1 MKCPNCGNDLIPG
14 ALFCASCGNKIP
26 EELLHAAAPQNAS
39 KSVAETVEPS
49 APEQPAAPVEETPV
63 ESKPETTSVADES
76 ENTQKAATAAAGE
89 AGNTAQ
95 PAQPQMQTAA
105 SQIPMGTPVVP
116 EMETDKK
123 KKTRTR
129 LIGVAAVAVVVA
141 AVGFGG
147 FKVWNAMNPQL
158 DKQMI
163 YAKDGRLYFTPNVS
177 KENDPVE
184 IYNAHDNSAEF
195 ELKYTKN
202 QKYAFF
208 RTFTLGSEGYKS
220 RLYRVNT
227 QKLTSNESKNDKYIE
242 EIDSD
247 VTDFSVLGSDRIL
260 YYRASNSGRELN
272 FYDGKDTKEI
282 DSHVRAQRH
291 SGNVVYYLR
300 YDGDDDNDEL
310 CYYNLKTGKHGD
322 MDECNKIAD
331 CNENEILYSV
341 SDGDA
346 YDICK
351 AKPGSEGTKIVSDVA
366 SDWTGNLDAGV
377 ISYTKEIT
385 ESKSYYDF
393 VNDPYAAEDANA
405 TEPQMDDYLTEMD
418 PEDVLDSY
426 DYNDYL
432 DDRSYFY
439 DNDTSMISITINDTS
454 YYSCYSNPDVYYN
467 YVNDD
472 FYLYDADAYSE
483 ANDDYSAA
491 CDRDDLRD
499 ELKDLTFDRTS
510 YDLYLYTSKGG
521 EKKIAESI
529 LPIDSDPV
537 NQIFLY
543 HKAQDLGDEKV
554 CSIDDLIDDLYEAY
568 DVEYDVENYIYD
580 LDNDSSVY
588 VNINGKE
595 QDMKMTYASMDCSE
609 DGKTVM
615 IVDRSDEDSNE
626 LIAYKKKGD
635 SLEKIGTV
643 EKDYQVGSWYGND
656 YYYFDD
662 NNDFYIYSNGKSK
675 KIAKDVTIAELEGDG
690 TFMVSD
696 FDPSSESSDLK
707 VLKGDEQIGKIR
719 DVGYYNHNIDATY
732 VDKNCIV
739 YRTNDGDLNVYDGE
753 DSRKIDRDVSS
764 YRMGDDSDKATFR
777 NGWF

>member
-39 KSVAETVEPS
+39 KSVAETVEQS
-49 APEQPAAPVEETPV
+49 APEQPAVPVGETPV
-63 ESKPETTSVADES
+63 ESKPETVPVADEN
-76 ENTQKAATAAAGE
+76 ENTENVVTATAGE

-95 PAQPQMQTAA
+95 TAQTAA
-105 SQIPMGTPVVP
+105 SQIPMGALVVP

-177 KENDPVE
+177 KEKDPVE
-184 IYNAHDNSAEF
+184 IYNAHDNETSF
-195 ELKYTKN
+195 EIKYTKN

-208 RTFTLGSEGYKS
+208 LTDSEDEQ

-247 VTDFSVLGSDRIL
+247 VTDFSVLGSGRIL
-260 YYRASNSGRELN
+260 YYRDSNSGRELN

-282 DSHVRAQRH
+282 DSKVCAQYH
-291 SGNVVYYLR
+291 SGNVVYYLI
-300 YDGDDDNDEL
+300 DEGDDYNYEL
-310 CYYNLKTGKHGD
+310 YYYNLKTGKHGD
-322 MDECNKIAD
+322 IDECNTVAD
-331 CNENEILYSV
+331 YNENEILYSV
-341 SDGDA
+341 SDGDTC
-346 YDICK
+346 DICK

-366 SDWTGNLDAGV
+366 IDWTGNLDAGV
-377 ISYTKEIT
+377 ISYKREIK

-405 TEPQMDDYLTEMD
+405 TEPQMDDYLTEVD

-439 DNDTSMISITINDTS
+439 SNDTSMYSITINDTS
-454 YYSCYSNPDVYYN
+454 YYSCYSNSNVYYN
-467 YVNDD
+467 YDNDD
-472 FYLYDADAYSE
+472 FYLYDEDAYSE
-483 ANDDYSAA
+483 AYDDYYAA
-491 CDRDDLRD
+491 GNRDDLRD
-499 ELKDLTFDRTS
+499 ALKDLTFDSTS

-543 HKAQDLGDEKV
+543 QKAQDLGDEKV
-554 CSIDDLIDDLYEAY
+554 CSIDDLYDAS
-568 DVEYDVENYIYD
+568 DVEDYIYD
-580 LDNDSSVY
+580 SDNDSSVY

-595 QDMKMTYASMDCSE
+595 QDMKMTSVSMNCSE

-615 IVDRSDEDSNE
+615 IVDQSDEDSNE

-643 EKDYQVGSWYGND
+643 EQDYTTGSWYGND

-662 NNDFYIYSNGKSK
+662 NHDFYIYSNGKSK
-675 KIAKDVTIAELEGDG
+675 KIAKDVAIAELEGDG
-690 TFMVSD
+690 NFMV
-696 FDPSSESSDLK
+696 FDVDSSYESSDLK

-719 DVGYYNHNIDATY
+719 DVGYYGATY

-739 YRTNDGDLNVYDGE
+739 YITNDGDLNVYDGE

-764 YRMGDDSDKATFR
+764 YWMGDDNDKATFS
-777 NGWF
+777 GWY

>member
-26 EELLHAAAPQNAS
+26 EELLNAAAP
-39 KSVAETVEPS
+39 VG
-49 APEQPAAPVEETPV
+49 ETPV
-63 ESKPETTSVADES
+63 ESKPETVPVADEN
-76 ENTQKAATAAAGE
+76 ENIENVVTATAGE

-95 PAQPQMQTAA
+95 TAQTAA
-105 SQIPMGTPVVP
+105 SQIPMGALVVP

-129 LIGVAAVAVVVA
+129 LIGVAVVAVVVA

-177 KENDPVE
+177 KEKDPVE
-184 IYNAHDNSAEF
+184 IYNAHDNETSYEI
-195 ELKYTKN
+195 KYTKN

-208 RTFTLGSEGYKS
+208 LTDSEDEQ

-242 EIDSD
+242 EIDSG

-260 YYRASNSGRELN
+260 YYRDSNSGRELN

-282 DSHVRAQRH
+282 DSKVKAQCH

-300 YDGDDDNDEL
+300 DEGDDYNYEL
-310 CYYNLKTGKHGD
+310 YYYNLKTGKHGD
-322 MDECNKIAD
+322 IDECIEVAD
-331 CNENEILYSV
+331 YNENEILYSV
-341 SDGDA
+341 SDGDTC
-346 YDICK
+346 DIYK

-377 ISYTKEIT
+377 ISYKREIK

-405 TEPQMDDYLTEMD
+405 TEPQMDDYLTEVD

-426 DYNDYL
+426 AYNDYL

-439 DNDTSMISITINDTS
+439 SNDTSMDSITINDTS
-454 YYSCYSNPDVYYN
+454 YYSCYSNSNVYYN
-467 YVNDD
+467 YDNDD
-472 FYLYDADAYSE
+472 FYLYDEDAYSE
-483 ANDDYSAA
+483 AYDDYYAVGN
-491 CDRDDLRD
+491 RDDLRD
-499 ELKDLTFDRTS
+499 ALKDLTFDSTS

-543 HKAQDLGDEKV
+543 RKAQDLGDEKV
-554 CSIDDLIDDLYEAY
+554 CSIDDLY
-568 DVEYDVENYIYD
+568 DASDVENYIYNS
-580 LDNDSSVY
+580 DNDSSVY

-595 QDMKMTYASMDCSE
+595 QDMKMTSVSMNCSE

-615 IVDRSDEDSNE
+615 VVDQSDEDSNE
-626 LIAYKKKGD
+626 LIAYKKKGG

-643 EKDYQVGSWYGND
+643 EKDYTTGSWYGND

-662 NNDFYIYSNGKSK
+662 NHDFYIYSNGKSK
-675 KIAKDVTIAELEGDG
+675 KIAKDVKVAELEDDG
-690 TFMVSD
+690 NFMV
-696 FDPSSESSDLK
+696 FDVDSSYESSDLK

-719 DVGYYNHNIDATY
+719 DVGYYGATY

-739 YRTNDGDLNVYDGE
+739 YITNDGDLNVYDGE
-753 DSRKIDRDVSS
+753 DSRKIDRDV
-764 YRMGDDSDKATFR
+764 YRYWMGDDRDKATFS
-777 NGWF
+777 GWY

>member
-39 KSVAETVEPS
+39 ESVAETVEPS
-49 APEQPAAPVEETPV
+49 APEQPAA
-63 ESKPETTSVADES
+63 
-76 ENTQKAATAAAGE
+76 
-89 AGNTAQ
+89 
-95 PAQPQMQTAA
+95 
-105 SQIPMGTPVVP
+105 SQIPMGALVVP

-247 VTDFSVLGSDRIL
+247 VTDFSVLGSGRIL
-260 YYRASNSGRELN
+260 YYRDSNSGRELN

-393 VNDPYAAEDANA
+393 VNDPYAAEDAYA
-405 TEPQMDDYLTEMD
+405 E
-418 PEDVLDSY
+418 
-426 DYNDYL
+426 
-432 DDRSYFY
+432 
-439 DNDTSMISITINDTS
+439 
-454 YYSCYSNPDVYYN
+454 
-467 YVNDD
+467 
-472 FYLYDADAYSE
+472 AY
-483 ANDDYSAA
+483 DDYSAA

-499 ELKDLTFDRTS
+499 ALKDLTFDRAS

-529 LPIDSDPV
+529 LPVDSDPV

-543 HKAQDLGDEKV
+543 QKAQDMEDEKI
-554 CSIDDLIDDLYEAY
+554 CSIDDLHDAS
-568 DVEYDVENYIYD
+568 DVEMLEDYIY
-580 LDNDSSVY
+580 DSSVY

-595 QDMKMTYASMDCSE
+595 QDMKMTSVRMECSE

-615 IVDRSDEDSNE
+615 IVDRSDAGSDD

-643 EKDYQVGSWYGND
+643 EKDYRTGSWYGND
-656 YYYFDD
+656 YYYLDD
-662 NNDFYIYSNGKSK
+662 NHDFYIYSNGKSK
-675 KIAKDVTIAELEGDG
+675 KIAKDVYAAGLEDDG
-690 TFMVSD
+690 TVMVFD
-696 FDPSSESSDLK
+696 FDSESSELK
-707 VLKGDEQIGKIR
+707 VLKGDEQIGKFR
-719 DVGYYNHNIDATY
+719 DVRHYRDDLYRDHRSRDYHIAATY

-739 YRTNDGDLNVYDGE
+739 YLTRDGDLNVYDGE
-753 DSRKIDRDVSS
+753 DSRKIDRDV
-764 YRMGDDSDKATFR
+764 YRYWMCDDSDKAR
-777 NGWF
+777 SIGWF

>member
-26 EELLHAAAPQNAS
+26 EELLHAAAP
-39 KSVAETVEPS
+39 VG
-49 APEQPAAPVEETPV
+49 ETPV
-63 ESKPETTSVADES
+63 ESKPETAPVADEN
-76 ENTQKAATAAAGE
+76 ENTENVVTATAGE

-95 PAQPQMQTAA
+95 TAQTAA
-105 SQIPMGTPVVP
+105 SQIPMGALVVP

-123 KKTRTR
+123 KKMRTR

-177 KENDPVE
+177 KEKDPVE
-184 IYNAHDNSAEF
+184 IYNAHDNETSF
-195 ELKYTKN
+195 EIKYTKN
-202 QKYAFF
+202 QKYAIFL
-208 RTFTLGSEGYKS
+208 TDSEDEQ

-247 VTDFSVLGSDRIL
+247 VTDFSVLGSGRIL
-260 YYRASNSGRELN
+260 YYRDSNSGRELN

-282 DSHVRAQRH
+282 DSKVCAQYH
-291 SGNVVYYLR
+291 SGNVVYYLI
-300 YDGDDDNDEL
+300 DEGDDDNYEL
-310 CYYNLKTGKHGD
+310 YYYNLKTGKHGD
-322 MDECNKIAD
+322 IDECNTVAD
-331 CNENEILYSV
+331 NNENEILYSV
-341 SDGDA
+341 SDGDTC
-346 YDICK
+346 DICK

-366 SDWTGNLDAGV
+366 SSWTGNLDAGV

-405 TEPQMDDYLTEMD
+405 TEPQMDDYLTEVD

-439 DNDTSMISITINDTS
+439 SNDTSMYSITINDTS
-454 YYSCYSNPDVYYN
+454 YYSCYSNSNVYYN
-467 YVNDD
+467 YDNDD
-472 FYLYDADAYSE
+472 FYLYDEDAYSE
-483 ANDDYSAA
+483 AYDDYYAA
-491 CDRDDLRD
+491 GNRDDLRD
-499 ELKDLTFDRTS
+499 ALKDLTFDSTS

-543 HKAQDLGDEKV
+543 QKAQDLGDEKV
-554 CSIDDLIDDLYEAY
+554 CSIDDLYDAS
-568 DVEYDVENYIYD
+568 DVEDYIYD
-580 LDNDSSVY
+580 SDNDSSVY

-595 QDMKMTYASMDCSE
+595 QDMKMTSVSMNCSE

-615 IVDRSDEDSNE
+615 IVDQSDEDSNE

-643 EKDYQVGSWYGND
+643 EQDYTTGSWYGND

-662 NNDFYIYSNGKSK
+662 NHDFYIYSNGKSK
-675 KIAKDVTIAELEGDG
+675 KIAKDVAIAELEGDG
-690 TFMVSD
+690 NFMV
-696 FDPSSESSDLK
+696 FDVDSSYESSDLK

-719 DVGYYNHNIDATY
+719 DVGYYGATY

-739 YRTNDGDLNVYDGE
+739 YITNDGDLNVYDGE

-764 YRMGDDSDKATFR
+764 YWMGDDNDKATFS
-777 NGWF
+777 GWY

>member
-26 EELLHAAAPQNAS
+26 EELLNAAAP
-39 KSVAETVEPS
+39 VG
-49 APEQPAAPVEETPV
+49 ETPV
-63 ESKPETTSVADES
+63 ESKPETVPVADEN
-76 ENTQKAATAAAGE
+76 ENTENVVTATAGE
-89 AGNTAQ
+89 TGNTAQ
-95 PAQPQMQTAA
+95 TAQTAA
-105 SQIPMGTPVVP
+105 SQIPMGALVVP

-177 KENDPVE
+177 KEKDPVE
-184 IYNAHDNSAEF
+184 IYNAHDNETSYEI
-195 ELKYTKN
+195 KYTKN

-208 RTFTLGSEGYKS
+208 LTDSEDEQ

-242 EIDSD
+242 EIDSG

-260 YYRASNSGRELN
+260 YYRDSNSGRELN

-282 DSHVRAQRH
+282 DSKVKAQCH

-300 YDGDDDNDEL
+300 DEGDDYNYEL
-310 CYYNLKTGKHGD
+310 YYYNLKTGKHGD
-322 MDECNKIAD
+322 IDECIEVAD
-331 CNENEILYSV
+331 YNENEILYSV
-341 SDGDA
+341 SNGDTC
-346 YDICK
+346 DIYK

-377 ISYTKEIT
+377 ISYKREIK

-405 TEPQMDDYLTEMD
+405 TEPQMDDYLTEVD

-426 DYNDYL
+426 AYNNYL

-439 DNDTSMISITINDTS
+439 SNDTSMDSITINDTS
-454 YYSCYSNPDVYYN
+454 YYSCYSNSNVYYN
-467 YVNDD
+467 YDNDD
-472 FYLYDADAYSE
+472 FYLYDEDAYSE
-483 ANDDYSAA
+483 AYDDYYAA
-491 CDRDDLRD
+491 GNRDDLRD
-499 ELKDLTFDRTS
+499 ALKDLTFDSTS

-543 HKAQDLGDEKV
+543 RKAQDLGDEKV
-554 CSIDDLIDDLYEAY
+554 CSIDDLY
-568 DVEYDVENYIYD
+568 DANDVENYIYNS
-580 LDNDSSVY
+580 DNDSSVY

-595 QDMKMTYASMDCSE
+595 QDMKMTSVSMNCSE

-615 IVDRSDEDSNE
+615 VVDQSDEDSNE

-643 EKDYQVGSWYGND
+643 EKDYTTGSWYGND

-662 NNDFYIYSNGKSK
+662 NHDFYIYSNGKSK
-675 KIAKDVTIAELEGDG
+675 KIAKDVKVAELEDDG
-690 TFMVSD
+690 NFMV
-696 FDPSSESSDLK
+696 FDVDSSYESSDLK

-719 DVGYYNHNIDATY
+719 DVGYYGATY

-739 YRTNDGDLNVYDGE
+739 YITNDGDLNVYDGE
-753 DSRKIDRDVSS
+753 DSRKIDRDV
-764 YRMGDDSDKATFR
+764 YRYWMGDDRDKATFS
-777 NGWF
+777 GWY

>member
-39 KSVAETVEPS
+39 KSVAETVEQS
-49 APEQPAAPVEETPV
+49 APEQPAAPVGETPV
-63 ESKPETTSVADES
+63 ESKPETTPVADEN
-76 ENTQKAATAAAGE
+76 ENTENVVTATAGE

-95 PAQPQMQTAA
+95 TAQTAA
-105 SQIPMGTPVVP
+105 SQIPMGALVVP

-123 KKTRTR
+123 KKMRTR

-163 YAKDGRLYFTPNVS
+163 YAKNGRLYFTPNVS

-184 IYNAHDNSAEF
+184 IYNAHDNATLF
-195 ELKYTKN
+195 EIKYTKN

-208 RTFTLGSEGYKS
+208 RTSSISSEADKP

-247 VTDFSVLGSDRIL
+247 VRDFSVLGNGRIL
-260 YYRASNSGRELN
+260 YYRYSKGELN

-282 DSHVRAQRH
+282 DSEVKAQRH

-300 YDGDDDNDEL
+300 YEGDDDNYEL
-310 CYYNLKTGKHGD
+310 YYYNLKTGKHGD

-341 SDGDA
+341 RDGDTC
-346 YDICK
+346 DIYK

-366 SDWTGNLDAGV
+366 RGWTGNLDAGV
-377 ISYTKEIT
+377 ISYKREIK

-405 TEPQMDDYLTEMD
+405 TEPQMDDYFIEVD
-418 PEDVLDSY
+418 PEDVLSSY
-426 DYNDYL
+426 EYNDYL
-432 DDRSYFY
+432 DDRDDFY
-439 DNDTSMISITINDTS
+439 NDDTSMDSITINDTS
-454 YYSCYSNPDVYYN
+454 YYSCYSNSNVYYN
-467 YVNDD
+467 YDNDD
-472 FYLYDADAYSE
+472 FYLYDEDAYSE
-483 ANDDYSAA
+483 AYDDYYAA

-499 ELKDLTFDRTS
+499 ALKDLTFDNTS

-529 LPIDSDPV
+529 LPVDSDPV

-543 HKAQDLGDEKV
+543 QKAQDLGDEKV
-554 CSIDDLIDDLYEAY
+554 CSIDDLHDVS
-568 DVEYDVENYIYD
+568 DVEDYIYD
-580 LDNDSSVY
+580 SDNDSSVY

-595 QDMKMTYASMDCSE
+595 QDMKMTYASMDCSK

-615 IVDRSDEDSNE
+615 IVDRSGAGSDD

-643 EKDYQVGSWYGND
+643 EKDYIDGYWYGND
-656 YYYFDD
+656 YYYFD
-662 NNDFYIYSNGKSK
+662 NNCNFYIYSNGKSK
-675 KIAKDVTIAELEGDG
+675 KIAKDVATAELEDDG
-690 TFMVSD
+690 TFMVYD
-696 FDPSSESSDLK
+696 GSSELK
-707 VLKGDEQIGKIR
+707 VLKGDEQIGKFR
-719 DVGYYNHNIDATY
+719 DVHYGGSSGHSHIAATY

-739 YRTNDGDLNVYDGE
+739 YATEDADLNVYDGE
-753 DSRKIDRDVSS
+753 ESRKIDRGISF
-764 YRMGDDSDKATFR
+764 YWMRDDSYKATFFR
-777 NGWF
+777 

>member
-14 ALFCASCGNKIP
+14 ALVCASCGNKIP
-26 EELLHAAAPQNAS
+26 EELLNAAAP
-39 KSVAETVEPS
+39 VG
-49 APEQPAAPVEETPV
+49 ETPV
-63 ESKPETTSVADES
+63 ESKPETVPVADEN
-76 ENTQKAATAAAGE
+76 ENTENVVTATAGE

-95 PAQPQMQTAA
+95 TAQTAA
-105 SQIPMGTPVVP
+105 SQIPMGALVVP

-177 KENDPVE
+177 KEKDPVE
-184 IYNAHDNSAEF
+184 IYNAHDNETSYEI
-195 ELKYTKN
+195 KYTKN

-208 RTFTLGSEGYKS
+208 LTDSEDEQ

-242 EIDSD
+242 EIDSG
-247 VTDFSVLGSDRIL
+247 VTEFSVLGSDRIL
-260 YYRASNSGRELN
+260 YYRYSNSGRELN

-282 DSHVRAQRH
+282 DSEVKAQYH

-300 YDGDDDNDEL
+300 DEGDDYNYEL
-310 CYYNLKTGKHGD
+310 YYYNLKTGKHGD
-322 MDECNKIAD
+322 IDECIEVAD
-331 CNENEILYSV
+331 YNENEILYSV
-341 SDGDA
+341 SDGDTC
-346 YDICK
+346 DIYK

-377 ISYTKEIT
+377 ISYKREIK

-405 TEPQMDDYLTEMD
+405 TEPQMDDYLTEVD

-426 DYNDYL
+426 AYNNYL

-439 DNDTSMISITINDTS
+439 SNDTSMDSITINDTS
-454 YYSCYSNPDVYYN
+454 YYSCYSNSNVYYN
-467 YVNDD
+467 YDNDD
-472 FYLYDADAYSE
+472 FYLYDEDAYSE
-483 ANDDYSAA
+483 AYDDYYAA
-491 CDRDDLRD
+491 GNRDDLRD
-499 ELKDLTFDRTS
+499 ALKDLTFDSTS

-543 HKAQDLGDEKV
+543 RKAQDLGDEKV
-554 CSIDDLIDDLYEAY
+554 CSIDDLY
-568 DVEYDVENYIYD
+568 DASDVENYIYNS
-580 LDNDSSVY
+580 DNDSSVY

-595 QDMKMTYASMDCSE
+595 QDMKMTSVSMNCSE

-615 IVDRSDEDSNE
+615 VVDQSDEDSNE

-643 EKDYQVGSWYGND
+643 EKDYRIDSGSWYGND

-662 NNDFYIYSNGKSK
+662 NYDFYIYSNGKSK
-675 KIAKDVTIAELEGDG
+675 KIAKDVGMAELDDG
-690 TFMVSD
+690 AFMVLD
-696 FDPSSESSDLK
+696 FDFESSELK
-707 VLKGDEQIGKIR
+707 VLKGDEQIGKFR
-719 DVGYYNHNIDATY
+719 DVRHGGINGEIHIGATY

-739 YRTNDGDLNVYDGE
+739 YYTKDGALNVYDGE
-753 DSRKIDRDVSS
+753 ESRKIDRDI
-764 YRMGDDSDKATFR
+764 YLYWMCNDSDKATFIGKR
-777 NGWF
+777 

>member
-26 EELLHAAAPQNAS
+26 EELLNAAAP
-39 KSVAETVEPS
+39 VG
-49 APEQPAAPVEETPV
+49 ETPV
-63 ESKPETTSVADES
+63 ESKPETVPVADEN
-76 ENTQKAATAAAGE
+76 ENTENVVTATAGE

-95 PAQPQMQTAA
+95 TAQTAA
-105 SQIPMGTPVVP
+105 SQIPMGALVVP

-129 LIGVAAVAVVVA
+129 LIGVAVVAVVVA

-177 KENDPVE
+177 KEKDPVE
-184 IYNAHDNSAEF
+184 IYNAHDNETSYEI
-195 ELKYTKN
+195 KYTKN

-208 RTFTLGSEGYKS
+208 LTDSEDEQ

-242 EIDSD
+242 EIDSG

-260 YYRASNSGRELN
+260 YYRDSNSGRELN

-282 DSHVRAQRH
+282 DSKVKAQCH

-300 YDGDDDNDEL
+300 DEGDDYNYEL
-310 CYYNLKTGKHGD
+310 YYYNLKTGKHGD
-322 MDECNKIAD
+322 IDECIEVAD
-331 CNENEILYSV
+331 YNENEILYSV
-341 SDGDA
+341 SDGDTC
-346 YDICK
+346 DIYK

-377 ISYTKEIT
+377 ISYKREIT

-405 TEPQMDDYLTEMD
+405 TEPQMDDYLTEVD

-426 DYNDYL
+426 AYNNYL

-439 DNDTSMISITINDTS
+439 SNDTSMDSITINDTS
-454 YYSCYSNPDVYYN
+454 YYSCYSNSNVYYN
-467 YVNDD
+467 YDNDD
-472 FYLYDADAYSE
+472 FYLCDEDAYSE
-483 ANDDYSAA
+483 AYDDYYAA
-491 CDRDDLRD
+491 GNRDDLRD
-499 ELKDLTFDRTS
+499 ALKDLTFDSTS

-543 HKAQDLGDEKV
+543 RKAQDLGDEKV
-554 CSIDDLIDDLYEAY
+554 CSIDDLY
-568 DVEYDVENYIYD
+568 DASDVENYIYNS
-580 LDNDSSVY
+580 DNDSSVY

-595 QDMKMTYASMDCSE
+595 QDMKMTSVSMNCSE

-615 IVDRSDEDSNE
+615 VVDQSDEDSNE

-643 EKDYQVGSWYGND
+643 EKDYTTGSWYGND

-662 NNDFYIYSNGKSK
+662 NHDFYIYSNGKSK
-675 KIAKDVTIAELEGDG
+675 KIAKDVKVAELEDDG
-690 TFMVSD
+690 NFMV
-696 FDPSSESSDLK
+696 FDVDSSYESSDLK

-719 DVGYYNHNIDATY
+719 DVGYYGATY

-739 YRTNDGDLNVYDGE
+739 YITNDGDLNVYDGE
-753 DSRKIDRDVSS
+753 DSRKIDRDV
-764 YRMGDDSDKATFR
+764 YRYWMGDDRDKATFS
-777 NGWF
+777 GWY

>member
-26 EELLHAAAPQNAS
+26 EELLNAAA
-39 KSVAETVEPS
+39 SVG
-49 APEQPAAPVEETPV
+49 ETPV
-63 ESKPETTSVADES
+63 ESKPETVPVADEN
-76 ENTQKAATAAAGE
+76 ENTENVVTATAGE

-95 PAQPQMQTAA
+95 TAQTAA
-105 SQIPMGTPVVP
+105 SQIPMGALVVP

-177 KENDPVE
+177 KEKDPVE
-184 IYNAHDNSAEF
+184 IYNAHDNETSYEI
-195 ELKYTKN
+195 KYTKN

-208 RTFTLGSEGYKS
+208 LTDSEDEQ

-242 EIDSD
+242 EIDSG

-260 YYRASNSGRELN
+260 YYRDSNSGRELN

-282 DSHVRAQRH
+282 DSKVKAQCH

-300 YDGDDDNDEL
+300 DEGDDYNYEL
-310 CYYNLKTGKHGD
+310 YYYNLKTGKHGD
-322 MDECNKIAD
+322 IDECIEVAD
-331 CNENEILYSV
+331 YNENEILYSV
-341 SDGDA
+341 SDGDTC
-346 YDICK
+346 DIYK

-377 ISYTKEIT
+377 ISYKREIT

-405 TEPQMDDYLTEMD
+405 TEPQMDDYLTEVD
-418 PEDVLDSY
+418 PEEVLDSY
-426 DYNDYL
+426 AYNNYL

-439 DNDTSMISITINDTS
+439 SNDTSMDSITINDTS
-454 YYSCYSNPDVYYN
+454 YYSCYSNSNVYYN
-467 YVNDD
+467 YDNDD
-472 FYLYDADAYSE
+472 FYLYDEDAYSE
-483 ANDDYSAA
+483 AYDDYYAA
-491 CDRDDLRD
+491 GNRDDLRD
-499 ELKDLTFDRTS
+499 ALKDLTFDSTS

-543 HKAQDLGDEKV
+543 RKAQDLGDEKV
-554 CSIDDLIDDLYEAY
+554 CSIDDLY
-568 DVEYDVENYIYD
+568 DASDVENYIYNS
-580 LDNDSSVY
+580 DNDSSVY

-595 QDMKMTYASMDCSE
+595 QDMKMTSVSMNCSE

-615 IVDRSDEDSNE
+615 VVDQSDEDSNE

-643 EKDYQVGSWYGND
+643 EKDYTTGSWYGND

-662 NNDFYIYSNGKSK
+662 NHDFYIYSNGKSK
-675 KIAKDVTIAELEGDG
+675 KIAKDVKVAELEDDG
-690 TFMVSD
+690 NFMV
-696 FDPSSESSDLK
+696 FDVDSSYESSDLK

-719 DVGYYNHNIDATY
+719 DVGYYGATY

-739 YRTNDGDLNVYDGE
+739 YITNDGDLNVYDGE
-753 DSRKIDRDVSS
+753 DSRKIDRDV
-764 YRMGDDSDKATFR
+764 YRYWMGDDRDKATFS
-777 NGWF
+777 GWY

>member
-39 KSVAETVEPS
+39 KSVAKTVEQS
-49 APEQPAAPVEETPV
+49 APEQPAAPVGETPV
-63 ESKPETTSVADES
+63 ESKPETVPVADEN
-76 ENTQKAATAAAGE
+76 ENTENVVTATAGE

-95 PAQPQMQTAA
+95 TAQTAA
-105 SQIPMGTPVVP
+105 SQIPMGALVVP

-177 KENDPVE
+177 KEKDPVE
-184 IYNAHDNSAEF
+184 IYNAHDNETSF
-195 ELKYTKN
+195 EIKYTKN

-208 RTFTLGSEGYKS
+208 LTDSEDEQ

-242 EIDSD
+242 EIDSG

-260 YYRASNSGRELN
+260 YYRDSNSGRELN

-282 DSHVRAQRH
+282 DSEVKAQYH

-300 YDGDDDNDEL
+300 DEGDDYNYEL
-310 CYYNLKTGKHGD
+310 YYYNLKTGKHGD
-322 MDECNKIAD
+322 IDECIEVAD
-331 CNENEILYSV
+331 YNENEILYSV
-341 SDGDA
+341 SDGDTC
-346 YDICK
+346 DIYK

-377 ISYTKEIT
+377 ISYKREIT

-405 TEPQMDDYLTEMD
+405 TEPQMDDYLTEVD

-426 DYNDYL
+426 AYNNYL

-439 DNDTSMISITINDTS
+439 SNDTSMDSITINDTS
-454 YYSCYSNPDVYYN
+454 YYSCYSNSNVYYN
-467 YVNDD
+467 YDNDD
-472 FYLYDADAYSE
+472 FYLYDEDAYSE
-483 ANDDYSAA
+483 AYDDYYAA
-491 CDRDDLRD
+491 GNRDDLRD
-499 ELKDLTFDRTS
+499 ALKDLTFDSTS

-543 HKAQDLGDEKV
+543 RKAQDLGDEKV
-554 CSIDDLIDDLYEAY
+554 CSIDDLY
-568 DVEYDVENYIYD
+568 DASDVENYIYNS
-580 LDNDSSVY
+580 DNDSSVY

-595 QDMKMTYASMDCSE
+595 QDMKMTSVSMNCSE

-615 IVDRSDEDSNE
+615 VVDQSDEDSNE

-643 EKDYQVGSWYGND
+643 EKDYTTGSWYGND

-662 NNDFYIYSNGKSK
+662 NHDFYIYSNGKSK
-675 KIAKDVTIAELEGDG
+675 KIAKDVKVAELEDDG
-690 TFMVSD
+690 NFMV
-696 FDPSSESSDLK
+696 FDVDSSYESSDLK

-719 DVGYYNHNIDATY
+719 DVGYYGATY

-739 YRTNDGDLNVYDGE
+739 YITNDGDLNVYDGE
-753 DSRKIDRDVSS
+753 DSRKIDRDV
-764 YRMGDDSDKATFR
+764 YRYWMGDDRDKATFS
-777 NGWF
+777 GWY

>member
-26 EELLHAAAPQNAS
+26 EELLNAAAP
-39 KSVAETVEPS
+39 VG
-49 APEQPAAPVEETPV
+49 ETPV
-63 ESKPETTSVADES
+63 ESKPETVPVADEN
-76 ENTQKAATAAAGE
+76 ENTENVVTATAGE

-95 PAQPQMQTAA
+95 TAQTAA
-105 SQIPMGTPVVP
+105 SQIPMGALVVP

-177 KENDPVE
+177 KEKDPVE
-184 IYNAHDNSAEF
+184 IYNAHDNETSYEI
-195 ELKYTKN
+195 KYTKN

-208 RTFTLGSEGYKS
+208 RTFSISSEADKP

-242 EIDSD
+242 EIDSG

-260 YYRASNSGRELN
+260 YYRDSNSGRELN

-300 YDGDDDNDEL
+300 DEGDDYNYEL
-310 CYYNLKTGKHGD
+310 YYYNLKTGKHGD
-322 MDECNKIAD
+322 IDECIEVAD
-331 CNENEILYSV
+331 YNENEILYSV
-341 SDGDA
+341 SDGDTC
-346 YDICK
+346 DIYK

-377 ISYTKEIT
+377 ISYKREIK

-405 TEPQMDDYLTEMD
+405 TEPQMDDYLTEVD

-426 DYNDYL
+426 AYNNYL

-439 DNDTSMISITINDTS
+439 SNDTSMDSITINDTS
-454 YYSCYSNPDVYYN
+454 YYSCYSNSNVYYN
-467 YVNDD
+467 YDNDD
-472 FYLYDADAYSE
+472 FYLYDEDAYSE
-483 ANDDYSAA
+483 AYDDYYAA
-491 CDRDDLRD
+491 GNRDDLRD
-499 ELKDLTFDRTS
+499 ALKDLTFDSTS

-543 HKAQDLGDEKV
+543 QKAQDMEDEKI
-554 CSIDDLIDDLYEAY
+554 CSIDDLHDAS
-568 DVEYDVENYIYD
+568 DVEMLENYIYD
-580 LDNDSSVY
+580 SPVY

-595 QDMKMTYASMDCSE
+595 QDMKMTSVSMNCSE

-615 IVDRSDEDSNE
+615 VVDQSDEDSNE

-643 EKDYQVGSWYGND
+643 EKDYKIGSWYGND

-662 NNDFYIYSNGKSK
+662 NHDFYIYSNGKSK
-675 KIAKDVTIAELEGDG
+675 KIAKDVKVAELEDDG
-690 TFMVSD
+690 NFMV
-696 FDPSSESSDLK
+696 FDVDSSYESSDLK

-719 DVGYYNHNIDATY
+719 DVGYYGATY

-739 YRTNDGDLNVYDGE
+739 YITNDGDLNVYDGE
-753 DSRKIDRDVSS
+753 DSRKIDRDV
-764 YRMGDDSDKATFR
+764 YRYWMGDDRDKATFS
-777 NGWF
+777 GWY

>member
-49 APEQPAAPVEETPV
+49 APEQPAAPVGETPV
-63 ESKPETTSVADES
+63 ESKPETVPVADEN
-76 ENTQKAATAAAGE
+76 ENTENVVTATAGE

-95 PAQPQMQTAA
+95 TAQTAA
-105 SQIPMGTPVVP
+105 SQIPMGALVVP

-177 KENDPVE
+177 KEKDPVE
-184 IYNAHDNSAEF
+184 IYNAHDNETSF
-195 ELKYTKN
+195 EIKYTKN

-208 RTFTLGSEGYKS
+208 LTDSEDEQ

-242 EIDSD
+242 EIDSG

-260 YYRASNSGRELN
+260 YYRDSNSGQELN

-282 DSHVRAQRH
+282 DSEVKAQYH

-300 YDGDDDNDEL
+300 DEGDDYNYEL
-310 CYYNLKTGKHGD
+310 YYYNLKTGKHGD
-322 MDECNKIAD
+322 IDECIEVAD
-331 CNENEILYSV
+331 YNENEILYSV
-341 SDGDA
+341 SDGDTC
-346 YDICK
+346 DIYK

-377 ISYTKEIT
+377 ISYKRKIT

-405 TEPQMDDYLTEMD
+405 TEPQMDDYLTEVD

-426 DYNDYL
+426 AYNNYL

-439 DNDTSMISITINDTS
+439 SNDTSMDSITINDTS
-454 YYSCYSNPDVYYN
+454 YYSCYSNSNVYYN
-467 YVNDD
+467 YDNDD
-472 FYLYDADAYSE
+472 FYLYDEDAYSE
-483 ANDDYSAA
+483 AYDDYYAA
-491 CDRDDLRD
+491 GNRDDLRD
-499 ELKDLTFDRTS
+499 ALKDLTFDSTS

-543 HKAQDLGDEKV
+543 RKAQDLGDEKV
-554 CSIDDLIDDLYEAY
+554 CSIDDLY
-568 DVEYDVENYIYD
+568 DASDVENYIYNS
-580 LDNDSSVY
+580 DNDSSVY

-595 QDMKMTYASMDCSE
+595 QDMKMTSVSMNCSE

-615 IVDRSDEDSNE
+615 VVDQSDEDSNE

-643 EKDYQVGSWYGND
+643 EKDYTTGSWYGND

-662 NNDFYIYSNGKSK
+662 NHDFYIYSNGKSK
-675 KIAKDVTIAELEGDG
+675 KIAKDVKVAELEDDG
-690 TFMVSD
+690 NFMV
-696 FDPSSESSDLK
+696 FDVDSSYESSDLK

-719 DVGYYNHNIDATY
+719 DVGYYGATY

-739 YRTNDGDLNVYDGE
+739 YITNDGDLNVYDGE
-753 DSRKIDRDVSS
+753 DSRKIDRDV
-764 YRMGDDSDKATFR
+764 YRYWMGDDRDKATFS
-777 NGWF
+777 GWY

>member
-26 EELLHAAAPQNAS
+26 EELLNAAAP
-39 KSVAETVEPS
+39 VG
-49 APEQPAAPVEETPV
+49 ETPV
-63 ESKPETTSVADES
+63 ESKPETVPVADEN
-76 ENTQKAATAAAGE
+76 ENTENVVTATAGE

-95 PAQPQMQTAA
+95 TAQTAA
-105 SQIPMGTPVVP
+105 SQIPMGALVVP

-129 LIGVAAVAVVVA
+129 LIGVAVVAVVVA

-177 KENDPVE
+177 KEKDPVE
-184 IYNAHDNSAEF
+184 IYNAHDNETSYEI
-195 ELKYTKN
+195 KYTKN

-208 RTFTLGSEGYKS
+208 LTDSEDEQ

-242 EIDSD
+242 EIDSG

-260 YYRASNSGRELN
+260 YYRDSNSGRELN

-282 DSHVRAQRH
+282 DSKVKAQCH

-300 YDGDDDNDEL
+300 DEGDDYNYEL
-310 CYYNLKTGKHGD
+310 YYYNLKTGKHGD
-322 MDECNKIAD
+322 IDECIEVAD
-331 CNENEILYSV
+331 YNENEILYSV
-341 SDGDA
+341 SDGDTC
-346 YDICK
+346 DIYK

-377 ISYTKEIT
+377 ISYKREIT

-405 TEPQMDDYLTEMD
+405 TEPQMDDYLTEVD

-426 DYNDYL
+426 AYNNYL

-439 DNDTSMISITINDTS
+439 SNDTSMDSITINDTS
-454 YYSCYSNPDVYYN
+454 YYSCYSNSNVYYN
-467 YVNDD
+467 YDNDD
-472 FYLYDADAYSE
+472 FYLYDEDAYSE
-483 ANDDYSAA
+483 AYDDYYAA
-491 CDRDDLRD
+491 GNRDDLRD
-499 ELKDLTFDRTS
+499 ALKDLTFDSTS

-543 HKAQDLGDEKV
+543 RKAQDLGDEKV
-554 CSIDDLIDDLYEAY
+554 CSIDDLY
-568 DVEYDVENYIYD
+568 DASDVENYIYNS
-580 LDNDSSVY
+580 DNDSSVY

-595 QDMKMTYASMDCSE
+595 QDMKMTSVSMNCSE

-615 IVDRSDEDSNE
+615 VVDQSDEDSNE

-643 EKDYQVGSWYGND
+643 EKDYTTGSWYGND

-662 NNDFYIYSNGKSK
+662 NHDFYIYSNGKSK
-675 KIAKDVTIAELEGDG
+675 KIAKDVKVAELEDDG
-690 TFMVSD
+690 NFMV
-696 FDPSSESSDLK
+696 FDVDSSYESSDLK

-719 DVGYYNHNIDATY
+719 DVGYYGATY

-739 YRTNDGDLNVYDGE
+739 YITNDGDLNVYDGE
-753 DSRKIDRDVSS
+753 DSRKIDRDV
-764 YRMGDDSDKATFR
+764 YRYWMGDDRDKATFS
-777 NGWF
+777 GWY

>member
-49 APEQPAAPVEETPV
+49 APEQPAA
-63 ESKPETTSVADES
+63 
-76 ENTQKAATAAAGE
+76 
-89 AGNTAQ
+89 
-95 PAQPQMQTAA
+95 
-105 SQIPMGTPVVP
+105 SQIPMGALVVP

-177 KENDPVE
+177 KEKDPVE
-184 IYNAHDNSAEF
+184 IYNAHDNETSYEI
-195 ELKYTKN
+195 KYTKN

-208 RTFTLGSEGYKS
+208 LTDSEDEQ

-242 EIDSD
+242 EIDSG

-260 YYRASNSGRELN
+260 YYRDSNSGRELN

-282 DSHVRAQRH
+282 DSKVKAQCH

-300 YDGDDDNDEL
+300 DEGDDYNYEL
-310 CYYNLKTGKHGD
+310 YYYNLKTGKHGD
-322 MDECNKIAD
+322 IDECIEVAD
-331 CNENEILYSV
+331 YNENEILYSV
-341 SDGDA
+341 SDGDTC
-346 YDICK
+346 DIYK

-377 ISYTKEIT
+377 ISYKREIK

-405 TEPQMDDYLTEMD
+405 TEPQMDDYLTEVD

-426 DYNDYL
+426 AYNNYL

-439 DNDTSMISITINDTS
+439 SNDTSMDSITINDTS
-454 YYSCYSNPDVYYN
+454 YYSCYSNSNVYYN
-467 YVNDD
+467 YDNDD
-472 FYLYDADAYSE
+472 FYLCDEDAYSE
-483 ANDDYSAA
+483 AYDDYYAA
-491 CDRDDLRD
+491 GNRDDLRD
-499 ELKDLTFDRTS
+499 ALKDLTFDSTS
-510 YDLYLYTSKGG
+510 YDLFLYTSKGG

-543 HKAQDLGDEKV
+543 RKAQDLGDEKV
-554 CSIDDLIDDLYEAY
+554 CSIDDLY
-568 DVEYDVENYIYD
+568 DASDVENYIYNS
-580 LDNDSSVY
+580 DNDSSVY

-595 QDMKMTYASMDCSE
+595 QDMKMTSVSMNCSE

-615 IVDRSDEDSNE
+615 VVDQSDEDSNE

-643 EKDYQVGSWYGND
+643 EKDYTTGSWYGND

-662 NNDFYIYSNGKSK
+662 NHDFYIYSNGKSK
-675 KIAKDVTIAELEGDG
+675 KIAKDVKVAELEDDG
-690 TFMVSD
+690 NFMV
-696 FDPSSESSDLK
+696 FDVDSSYESSDLK

-719 DVGYYNHNIDATY
+719 DVGYYGATY

-739 YRTNDGDLNVYDGE
+739 YITNDGDLNVYDGE
-753 DSRKIDRDVSS
+753 DSRKIDRDV
-764 YRMGDDSDKATFR
+764 YRYWMGDDRDKATFS
-777 NGWF
+777 GWY

>member
-26 EELLHAAAPQNAS
+26 EELLNAAAP
-39 KSVAETVEPS
+39 VG
-49 APEQPAAPVEETPV
+49 ETPV
-63 ESKPETTSVADES
+63 ESKPETVPVADEN
-76 ENTQKAATAAAGE
+76 ENTENVVTATAGE

-95 PAQPQMQTAA
+95 TAQTAA
-105 SQIPMGTPVVP
+105 SQIPMGALVVP

-177 KENDPVE
+177 KEKDPVE
-184 IYNAHDNSAEF
+184 IYNAHDNETSYEI
-195 ELKYTKN
+195 KYTKN

-208 RTFTLGSEGYKS
+208 LTDSEDEQ

-242 EIDSD
+242 EIDSG

-260 YYRASNSGRELN
+260 YYRDSNSGQELN

-282 DSHVRAQRH
+282 DSEVKAQYH

-300 YDGDDDNDEL
+300 DEGDDYNYEL
-310 CYYNLKTGKHGD
+310 YYYNLKTGKHGD
-322 MDECNKIAD
+322 IDECIEVAD
-331 CNENEILYSV
+331 YNENEILYSV
-341 SDGDA
+341 SDGDTC
-346 YDICK
+346 DIYK

-366 SDWTGNLDAGV
+366 YNWHGDLDAGV
-377 ISYTKEIT
+377 ISYKREIK

-405 TEPQMDDYLTEMD
+405 TEPQMDDYLTEVD

-426 DYNDYL
+426 AYNNYL

-439 DNDTSMISITINDTS
+439 SNDTSMDSITINDTS
-454 YYSCYSNPDVYYN
+454 YYSCYSNSNVYYN
-467 YVNDD
+467 YDNDD
-472 FYLYDADAYSE
+472 FYLYDEDAYSE
-483 ANDDYSAA
+483 AYDDYYAA
-491 CDRDDLRD
+491 GNRDDLRD
-499 ELKDLTFDRTS
+499 ALKDLTFDSTS
-510 YDLYLYTSKGG
+510 YDLFLYTSKGG

-543 HKAQDLGDEKV
+543 RKAQDLGDEKV
-554 CSIDDLIDDLYEAY
+554 CSIDDLY
-568 DVEYDVENYIYD
+568 DASDVENYIYNS
-580 LDNDSSVY
+580 DNDSSVY

-595 QDMKMTYASMDCSE
+595 QDMKMTSVSMNCSE

-615 IVDRSDEDSNE
+615 VVDQSDEDSNE

-643 EKDYQVGSWYGND
+643 EKDYTTGSWYGND

-662 NNDFYIYSNGKSK
+662 NHDFYIYSNGKSK
-675 KIAKDVTIAELEGDG
+675 KIAKDVKVAELEDDG
-690 TFMVSD
+690 NFMV
-696 FDPSSESSDLK
+696 FDVDSSYESSDLK

-719 DVGYYNHNIDATY
+719 DVGYYGATY

-739 YRTNDGDLNVYDGE
+739 YITNDGDLNVYDGE
-753 DSRKIDRDVSS
+753 DSRKIDRDV
-764 YRMGDDSDKATFR
+764 YRYWMGDDRDKATFS
-777 NGWF
+777 GWY

>member
-26 EELLHAAAPQNAS
+26 EELLNAAAP
-39 KSVAETVEPS
+39 VG
-49 APEQPAAPVEETPV
+49 ETPV
-63 ESKPETTSVADES
+63 ESKPETVPVADEN
-76 ENTQKAATAAAGE
+76 ENTENVVTATAGE

-95 PAQPQMQTAA
+95 TAQTAA
-105 SQIPMGTPVVP
+105 SQIPMGALVVP

-177 KENDPVE
+177 KEKDPVE
-184 IYNAHDNSAEF
+184 IYNAHDNETSF
-195 ELKYTKN
+195 EIKYTKN

-208 RTFTLGSEGYKS
+208 LTDSEDEQ

-242 EIDSD
+242 EIDSG

-260 YYRASNSGRELN
+260 YYRDSNSGRELN

-282 DSHVRAQRH
+282 DSKVKAQCH

-300 YDGDDDNDEL
+300 DEGDDYNYEL
-310 CYYNLKTGKHGD
+310 YYYNLKTGKHGD
-322 MDECNKIAD
+322 IDECIEVAD
-331 CNENEILYSV
+331 YNENEILYSV
-341 SDGDA
+341 SDGDTC
-346 YDICK
+346 DIYK

-377 ISYTKEIT
+377 ISYKREIT

-405 TEPQMDDYLTEMD
+405 TEPQMDDYLTEVD

-426 DYNDYL
+426 AYNNYL

-439 DNDTSMISITINDTS
+439 SNDTSMDSITINDTS
-454 YYSCYSNPDVYYN
+454 YYSCYSNSNVYYN
-467 YVNDD
+467 YDNDD
-472 FYLYDADAYSE
+472 FYLYDEDAYSE
-483 ANDDYSAA
+483 AYDDYYAA
-491 CDRDDLRD
+491 GNRDDLRD
-499 ELKDLTFDRTS
+499 ALKDLTFDSTS

-543 HKAQDLGDEKV
+543 RKAQDLGDEKV
-554 CSIDDLIDDLYEAY
+554 CSIDDLY
-568 DVEYDVENYIYD
+568 DASDVENYIYNS
-580 LDNDSSVY
+580 DNDSSVY

-595 QDMKMTYASMDCSE
+595 QDMKMTSVSMNCSE

-615 IVDRSDEDSNE
+615 VVDQSDEDSNE

-643 EKDYQVGSWYGND
+643 EKDYTTGSWYGND

-662 NNDFYIYSNGKSK
+662 NHDFYIYSNGKSK
-675 KIAKDVTIAELEGDG
+675 KIAKDVKVAELEDDG
-690 TFMVSD
+690 NFMV
-696 FDPSSESSDLK
+696 FDVDSSYESSDLK

-719 DVGYYNHNIDATY
+719 DVGYYGATY

-739 YRTNDGDLNVYDGE
+739 YITNDGDLNVYDGE
-753 DSRKIDRDVSS
+753 DSRKIDRDV
-764 YRMGDDSDKATFR
+764 YRYWMGDDRDKATFS
-777 NGWF
+777 GWY

>member
-26 EELLHAAAPQNAS
+26 EELLNAAAP
-39 KSVAETVEPS
+39 VG
-49 APEQPAAPVEETPV
+49 ETPV
-63 ESKPETTSVADES
+63 ESKPETVPVADEN
-76 ENTQKAATAAAGE
+76 ENTENVVTATAGE

-95 PAQPQMQTAA
+95 TAQTAA
-105 SQIPMGTPVVP
+105 SQIPMGALVVP

-177 KENDPVE
+177 KEKDPVE
-184 IYNAHDNSAEF
+184 IYNAHDNETSF
-195 ELKYTKN
+195 EIKYTKN

-208 RTFTLGSEGYKS
+208 LTDSEDEQ

-242 EIDSD
+242 EIDSG

-260 YYRASNSGRELN
+260 YYRDSNSGRELN

-282 DSHVRAQRH
+282 DSKVKAQCH

-300 YDGDDDNDEL
+300 DEGDDYNYEL
-310 CYYNLKTGKHGD
+310 YYYNLKTGKHGD
-322 MDECNKIAD
+322 IDECIEVAD
-331 CNENEILYSV
+331 YNENEILYSV
-341 SDGDA
+341 SDGDTC
-346 YDICK
+346 DIYK

-377 ISYTKEIT
+377 ISYKREIK

-405 TEPQMDDYLTEMD
+405 TEPQMDDYLTEVD

-426 DYNDYL
+426 AYNNYL

-439 DNDTSMISITINDTS
+439 SNDTSMDSITINDTS
-454 YYSCYSNPDVYYN
+454 YYSCYSNSNVYYN
-467 YVNDD
+467 YDNDD
-472 FYLYDADAYSE
+472 FYLYDEDAYSE
-483 ANDDYSAA
+483 AYDDYYAA
-491 CDRDDLRD
+491 GNRDDLRD
-499 ELKDLTFDRTS
+499 ALKDLTFDSTS

-543 HKAQDLGDEKV
+543 RKAQDLGDEKV
-554 CSIDDLIDDLYEAY
+554 CSIDDLY
-568 DVEYDVENYIYD
+568 DASDVENYIYNS
-580 LDNDSSVY
+580 DNDSSVY

-595 QDMKMTYASMDCSE
+595 QDMKMTSVRINCSE

-615 IVDRSDEDSNE
+615 VVDQSDEDSNE
-626 LIAYKKKGD
+626 LIAYKKKGG

-643 EKDYQVGSWYGND
+643 EKDYRSGSWYGNN

-662 NNDFYIYSNGKSK
+662 NHDFYIYSNGKSK
-675 KIAKDVTIAELEGDG
+675 KIAKDVKVAELEDDG
-690 TFMVSD
+690 NFMV
-696 FDPSSESSDLK
+696 FDVDSSYESSDLK

-719 DVGYYNHNIDATY
+719 DVGYYGATY

-739 YRTNDGDLNVYDGE
+739 YITNDGDLNVYDGE
-753 DSRKIDRDVSS
+753 DSRKIDRDV
-764 YRMGDDSDKATFR
+764 YRYWMGDDRDKAIFS
-777 NGWF
+777 GWY

>member
-26 EELLHAAAPQNAS
+26 EELLNAAAP
-39 KSVAETVEPS
+39 VG
-49 APEQPAAPVEETPV
+49 ETPV
-63 ESKPETTSVADES
+63 ESKPETVPVADEN
-76 ENTQKAATAAAGE
+76 ENTENVVTATAGE

-95 PAQPQMQTAA
+95 TAQTAA
-105 SQIPMGTPVVP
+105 SQIPMGALVVP

-177 KENDPVE
+177 KEKDPVE
-184 IYNAHDNSAEF
+184 IYNAHDNETSYEI
-195 ELKYTKN
+195 KYTKN

-208 RTFTLGSEGYKS
+208 LTDSEDEQ

-242 EIDSD
+242 EIDSG

-260 YYRASNSGRELN
+260 YYRDSNSGRELN

-282 DSHVRAQRH
+282 DSKVKAQCH

-300 YDGDDDNDEL
+300 DEGDDDNYEL
-310 CYYNLKTGKHGD
+310 YYYNLKTGKHGD
-322 MDECNKIAD
+322 IDECIEVAD
-331 CNENEILYSV
+331 YNENEILYSV
-341 SDGDA
+341 SDGDTC
-346 YDICK
+346 DIYK

-377 ISYTKEIT
+377 ISYKREIK

-405 TEPQMDDYLTEMD
+405 TEPQMDDYLTEVD

-426 DYNDYL
+426 AYNDYL

-439 DNDTSMISITINDTS
+439 SNDTSMDSITINDTS
-454 YYSCYSNPDVYYN
+454 YYSCYSNSNVYYN
-467 YVNDD
+467 YDNDD
-472 FYLYDADAYSE
+472 FYLCDEDAYSE
-483 ANDDYSAA
+483 AYDDYYAA
-491 CDRDDLRD
+491 GNRDDLRD
-499 ELKDLTFDRTS
+499 ALKDLTFDSTS

-543 HKAQDLGDEKV
+543 RKAQDLGDEKV
-554 CSIDDLIDDLYEAY
+554 CSIDDLY
-568 DVEYDVENYIYD
+568 DASDVENYIYNS
-580 LDNDSSVY
+580 DNDSSVY

-595 QDMKMTYASMDCSE
+595 QDMKMTSVSMNCSE

-615 IVDRSDEDSNE
+615 VVDQSGENSNE
-626 LIAYKKKGD
+626 LIAYKKKGG

-643 EKDYQVGSWYGND
+643 EKDYTTGSWYGND

-675 KIAKDVTIAELEGDG
+675 KIAKDVGMAELDDG
-690 TFMVSD
+690 AFMVLD
-696 FDPSSESSDLK
+696 FDFESSELK

-719 DVGYYNHNIDATY
+719 DVDNYRVTY

-739 YRTNDGDLNVYDGE
+739 YITNDGDLNVYDGE
-753 DSRKIDRDVSS
+753 DSRKIDRDV
-764 YRMGDDSDKATFR
+764 YRYWMGDDRDKATFR

>member
-26 EELLHAAAPQNAS
+26 EELLNAAAP
-39 KSVAETVEPS
+39 VG
-49 APEQPAAPVEETPV
+49 ETPV
-63 ESKPETTSVADES
+63 ESKPETVPVADEN
-76 ENTQKAATAAAGE
+76 ENTENVVTATAGE

-95 PAQPQMQTAA
+95 TAQTTA
-105 SQIPMGTPVVP
+105 SQIPMGALVVP

-129 LIGVAAVAVVVA
+129 LIGVAVVAVVVA

-177 KENDPVE
+177 KEKDPVE
-184 IYNAHDNSAEF
+184 IYNAHDNETSYEI
-195 ELKYTKN
+195 KYTKN

-208 RTFTLGSEGYKS
+208 LTDSEDEQ

-242 EIDSD
+242 EIDSG

-260 YYRASNSGRELN
+260 YYRDSNSGRELN

-282 DSHVRAQRH
+282 DSKVKAQCH

-300 YDGDDDNDEL
+300 DEGDDYNYEL
-310 CYYNLKTGKHGD
+310 YYYNLKTGKHGD
-322 MDECNKIAD
+322 IDECIEVAD
-331 CNENEILYSV
+331 YNENEILYSV
-341 SDGDA
+341 SDGDTC
-346 YDICK
+346 DIYK

-377 ISYTKEIT
+377 ISYKREIT

-405 TEPQMDDYLTEMD
+405 TEPQMDDYLTEVD

-426 DYNDYL
+426 AYNNYL

-439 DNDTSMISITINDTS
+439 SNDTSMDSITINDTS
-454 YYSCYSNPDVYYN
+454 YYSCYSNSNVYYN
-467 YVNDD
+467 YDNDD
-472 FYLYDADAYSE
+472 FYLYDEDAYSE
-483 ANDDYSAA
+483 AYDDYYAA
-491 CDRDDLRD
+491 GNRDDLRD
-499 ELKDLTFDRTS
+499 ALKDLTFDSTS

-543 HKAQDLGDEKV
+543 RKAQDLGDEKV
-554 CSIDDLIDDLYEAY
+554 CSIDDLY
-568 DVEYDVENYIYD
+568 DASDVENYIYNS
-580 LDNDSSVY
+580 DNDSSVY

-595 QDMKMTYASMDCSE
+595 QDMKMTSVSMNCSE

-615 IVDRSDEDSNE
+615 VVDQSDEDSNE

-643 EKDYQVGSWYGND
+643 EKDYTTGSWYGND

-662 NNDFYIYSNGKSK
+662 NHDFYIYSNGKSK
-675 KIAKDVTIAELEGDG
+675 KIAKDVKVAELEDDG
-690 TFMVSD
+690 NFMV
-696 FDPSSESSDLK
+696 FDVDSSYESSDLK

-719 DVGYYNHNIDATY
+719 DVGYYGATY

-739 YRTNDGDLNVYDGE
+739 YITNDGDLNVYDGE
-753 DSRKIDRDVSS
+753 DSRKIDRDV
-764 YRMGDDSDKATFR
+764 YRYWMGHDRDKATFS
-777 NGWF
+777 GWY

>member
-26 EELLHAAAPQNAS
+26 EELLNAAAP
-39 KSVAETVEPS
+39 VG
-49 APEQPAAPVEETPV
+49 ETPV
-63 ESKPETTSVADES
+63 ESKPETVPVADEN
-76 ENTQKAATAAAGE
+76 ENTENVVTATAGE

-95 PAQPQMQTAA
+95 TAQTAA
-105 SQIPMGTPVVP
+105 SQIPMGALVVP

-177 KENDPVE
+177 KEKDPVE
-184 IYNAHDNSAEF
+184 IYNAHDNETSYEI
-195 ELKYTKN
+195 KYTKN

-208 RTFTLGSEGYKS
+208 LTDSEDEQ

-242 EIDSD
+242 EIDSG

-260 YYRASNSGRELN
+260 YYRDSNSGRELN

-282 DSHVRAQRH
+282 DSKVKAQCH

-300 YDGDDDNDEL
+300 DEGDDYNYEL
-310 CYYNLKTGKHGD
+310 YYYNLKTGKHGD
-322 MDECNKIAD
+322 IDECIEVAD
-331 CNENEILYSV
+331 YNENEILYSV
-341 SDGDA
+341 SDGDTC
-346 YDICK
+346 DIYK

-377 ISYTKEIT
+377 ISYKREIT

-405 TEPQMDDYLTEMD
+405 TEPQMDDYLTEVD

-426 DYNDYL
+426 AYNNYL

-439 DNDTSMISITINDTS
+439 SNDTSMDSITINDTS
-454 YYSCYSNPDVYYN
+454 YYSCYSNSNVYYN
-467 YVNDD
+467 YDNDD
-472 FYLYDADAYSE
+472 FYLYDEDAYSE
-483 ANDDYSAA
+483 AYDDYYAA
-491 CDRDDLRD
+491 GNRDDLRD
-499 ELKDLTFDRTS
+499 ALKDLTFDSTS

-543 HKAQDLGDEKV
+543 RKAQDLGDEKV
-554 CSIDDLIDDLYEAY
+554 CSIDDLY
-568 DVEYDVENYIYD
+568 DASDVENYIYNS
-580 LDNDSSVY
+580 DNDSSVY

-595 QDMKMTYASMDCSE
+595 QDMKMTSVRINCSE

-615 IVDRSDEDSNE
+615 IVNQRDEDSYE

-643 EKDYQVGSWYGND
+643 EKDYTTGSWYGND

-662 NNDFYIYSNGKSK
+662 NHDFYIYSNGKSK
-675 KIAKDVTIAELEGDG
+675 KIAKDVKVAELEDDG
-690 TFMVSD
+690 NFMV
-696 FDPSSESSDLK
+696 FDVDSSYESSDLK

-719 DVGYYNHNIDATY
+719 DVGYYGATY

-739 YRTNDGDLNVYDGE
+739 YITNDGDLNVYDGE
-753 DSRKIDRDVSS
+753 DSRKIDRDV
-764 YRMGDDSDKATFR
+764 YRYWMGDDRDKATFS
-777 NGWF
+777 GWY

>member
-39 KSVAETVEPS
+39 ESVAETVEPS
-49 APEQPAAPVEETPV
+49 APEQPAA
-63 ESKPETTSVADES
+63 
-76 ENTQKAATAAAGE
+76 
-89 AGNTAQ
+89 
-95 PAQPQMQTAA
+95 
-105 SQIPMGTPVVP
+105 SQIPMGALVVP

-123 KKTRTR
+123 KKMRTR

-247 VTDFSVLGSDRIL
+247 VTDFSVLGSGRIL
-260 YYRASNSGRELN
+260 YYRDSNSGRELN

-393 VNDPYAAEDANA
+393 VNDPYAAEDAYA
-405 TEPQMDDYLTEMD
+405 E
-418 PEDVLDSY
+418 
-426 DYNDYL
+426 
-432 DDRSYFY
+432 
-439 DNDTSMISITINDTS
+439 
-454 YYSCYSNPDVYYN
+454 
-467 YVNDD
+467 
-472 FYLYDADAYSE
+472 AY
-483 ANDDYSAA
+483 DDYSAA

-499 ELKDLTFDRTS
+499 ALKDLTFDRAS

-529 LPIDSDPV
+529 LPVDSDPV

-543 HKAQDLGDEKV
+543 QKAQDMEDEKI
-554 CSIDDLIDDLYEAY
+554 CSIDDLHDAS
-568 DVEYDVENYIYD
+568 DVEMLEDYIY
-580 LDNDSSVY
+580 DSSVY

-595 QDMKMTYASMDCSE
+595 QDMKMTSVRMECSE

-615 IVDRSDEDSNE
+615 IVDRSDAGSDD

-643 EKDYQVGSWYGND
+643 EKDYRTGSWYGND
-656 YYYFDD
+656 YYYLDD
-662 NNDFYIYSNGKSK
+662 NHDFYIYSNGKSK
-675 KIAKDVTIAELEGDG
+675 KIAKDVYAAGLEDDG
-690 TFMVSD
+690 TVMVFD
-696 FDPSSESSDLK
+696 FDSESSELK
-707 VLKGDEQIGKIR
+707 VLKGDEQIGKFR
-719 DVGYYNHNIDATY
+719 DVRHYRDDLYRDHRSRDYHIAATY

-739 YRTNDGDLNVYDGE
+739 YLTRDGDLNVYDGE
-753 DSRKIDRDVSS
+753 DSRKIDRDV
-764 YRMGDDSDKATFR
+764 YRYWMCDDSDKAR
-777 NGWF
+777 SIGWF

>member
-26 EELLHAAAPQNAS
+26 EELLNAAAP
-39 KSVAETVEPS
+39 VG
-49 APEQPAAPVEETPV
+49 ETPV
-63 ESKPETTSVADES
+63 ESKPETVPVADEN
-76 ENTQKAATAAAGE
+76 ENTENVVTATAGE
-89 AGNTAQ
+89 VGNTAQ
-95 PAQPQMQTAA
+95 TAQTAA
-105 SQIPMGTPVVP
+105 SQIPMGALVVP

-184 IYNAHDNSAEF
+184 IYNAHDNSAQF
-195 ELKYTKN
+195 EVKYTKN

-208 RTFTLGSEGYKS
+208 RTFNISSEGYYKS

-242 EIDSD
+242 EIDSG

-260 YYRASNSGRELN
+260 YYRDSNSGRELN

-282 DSHVRAQRH
+282 DSKVKAQCH

-300 YDGDDDNDEL
+300 DEGDDYNYEL
-310 CYYNLKTGKHGD
+310 YYYNLKTGKHGD
-322 MDECNKIAD
+322 IDECIEVAD
-331 CNENEILYSV
+331 YNENEILYSV
-341 SDGDA
+341 SDGDTC
-346 YDICK
+346 DIYK

-377 ISYTKEIT
+377 ISYKREIK

-405 TEPQMDDYLTEMD
+405 TEPQMDDYLTEVD

-426 DYNDYL
+426 AYNNYL

-439 DNDTSMISITINDTS
+439 SNDTSMDSITINDTS
-454 YYSCYSNPDVYYN
+454 YYSCYSNSNVYYN
-467 YVNDD
+467 YDNDD
-472 FYLYDADAYSE
+472 FYLCDEDAYSE
-483 ANDDYSAA
+483 AYDDYYAA
-491 CDRDDLRD
+491 GNRDDLRD
-499 ELKDLTFDRTS
+499 ALKDLTFDSTS

-543 HKAQDLGDEKV
+543 RKAQDLGDEKV
-554 CSIDDLIDDLYEAY
+554 CSIDDLY
-568 DVEYDVENYIYD
+568 DASDVENYIYNS
-580 LDNDSSVY
+580 DNDSSVY

-595 QDMKMTYASMDCSE
+595 QDMKMTSVSMNCSE

-615 IVDRSDEDSNE
+615 VVDQSGENSNE

-643 EKDYQVGSWYGND
+643 EKDYTTGSWYGND
-656 YYYFDD
+656 YYYFDN

-675 KIAKDVTIAELEGDG
+675 KIAKDVKVAELEDDG
-690 TFMVSD
+690 NFMV
-696 FDPSSESSDLK
+696 FDVDSSYESSDLK

-719 DVGYYNHNIDATY
+719 DVGYYGATY

-739 YRTNDGDLNVYDGE
+739 YITNDGDLNVYDGE
-753 DSRKIDRDVSS
+753 DSRKIDRDV
-764 YRMGDDSDKATFR
+764 YRYWMGDDRDKATFS
-777 NGWF
+777 GWY

>member
-39 KSVAETVEPS
+39 ESVAETVEQS
-49 APEQPAAPVEETPV
+49 APEQPAAPVGETPV
-63 ESKPETTSVADES
+63 ESKPGTVPVADEN
-76 ENTQKAATAAAGE
+76 ENTENVVTATAGE

-95 PAQPQMQTAA
+95 TAQTAA
-105 SQIPMGTPVVP
+105 SQIPMGALVVP

-123 KKTRTR
+123 KKMRTR
-129 LIGVAAVAVVVA
+129 LIGVVAVAVVVA

-177 KENDPVE
+177 KEKDPVE
-184 IYNAHDNSAEF
+184 IYNAHDNETSF
-195 ELKYTKN
+195 EIKYTKN

-208 RTFTLGSEGYKS
+208 LTDSEDEQ

-247 VTDFSVLGSDRIL
+247 VTDFSVLGSGRIL
-260 YYRASNSGRELN
+260 YYRDSNSGRELN

-282 DSHVRAQRH
+282 DSKVCAQYH
-291 SGNVVYYLR
+291 SGNVVYYLI
-300 YDGDDDNDEL
+300 DEGDDYNYEL
-310 CYYNLKTGKHGD
+310 YYYNLKTGKHGD
-322 MDECNKIAD
+322 IDECIEVAD
-331 CNENEILYSV
+331 YNENEILYSV
-341 SDGDA
+341 SDGDTC
-346 YDICK
+346 DICK

-377 ISYTKEIT
+377 ISYTKEIK

-405 TEPQMDDYLTEMD
+405 TEPQMDDYLTEVD

-439 DNDTSMISITINDTS
+439 SNDTSMYSITINDTS
-454 YYSCYSNPDVYYN
+454 YYSCYSNSNVYYN
-467 YVNDD
+467 YDNDD
-472 FYLYDADAYSE
+472 FYLYDEDAYSE
-483 ANDDYSAA
+483 AYDDYYAA
-491 CDRDDLRD
+491 GNRDDLRD
-499 ELKDLTFDRTS
+499 ALKDLTFDSTS

-543 HKAQDLGDEKV
+543 QKAQDLGDEKV
-554 CSIDDLIDDLYEAY
+554 CSIDDLYDAY
-568 DVEYDVENYIYD
+568 DVEDYIYD
-580 LDNDSSVY
+580 SDNDSSVY

-595 QDMKMTYASMDCSE
+595 QDMKMTSVSMNCSE

-615 IVDRSDEDSNE
+615 IVDQSDEDSNE

-643 EKDYQVGSWYGND
+643 EQDYTTGSWYGND

-662 NNDFYIYSNGKSK
+662 NHDFYIYSNGKSK
-675 KIAKDVTIAELEGDG
+675 KIAKDVAIAELEGDG
-690 TFMVSD
+690 NFMV
-696 FDPSSESSDLK
+696 FDVDSSYESSDLK

-719 DVGYYNHNIDATY
+719 DVGYYGATY

-739 YRTNDGDLNVYDGE
+739 YITNDGDLNVYDGE

-764 YRMGDDSDKATFR
+764 YWMGDDNDKATFS
-777 NGWF
+777 GWY

>member
-26 EELLHAAAPQNAS
+26 EELLNAAA
-39 KSVAETVEPS
+39 SVG
-49 APEQPAAPVEETPV
+49 ETPV
-63 ESKPETTSVADES
+63 ESKPETVPVADEN
-76 ENTQKAATAAAGE
+76 ENTENVVTATAGE

-95 PAQPQMQTAA
+95 TAQTAA
-105 SQIPMGTPVVP
+105 SQIPMGALVVP

-177 KENDPVE
+177 KEKDPVE
-184 IYNAHDNSAEF
+184 IYNAHDNETSF
-195 ELKYTKN
+195 EIKYTKN

-208 RTFTLGSEGYKS
+208 LTDSEDEQ

-242 EIDSD
+242 EIDSG

-260 YYRASNSGRELN
+260 YYRDSNSGRELN

-282 DSHVRAQRH
+282 DSKVKAQCH

-300 YDGDDDNDEL
+300 DEGDDYNYEL
-310 CYYNLKTGKHGD
+310 YYYNLKTGKHGD
-322 MDECNKIAD
+322 MDECDKIAD
-331 CNENEILYSV
+331 YNENEILYSV
-341 SDGDA
+341 SDGDTC
-346 YDICK
+346 DIYK

-377 ISYTKEIT
+377 ISYKREIK

-405 TEPQMDDYLTEMD
+405 TEPQMDDYLTEVD

-426 DYNDYL
+426 AYNNYL

-439 DNDTSMISITINDTS
+439 SNDTSMDSITINDTS
-454 YYSCYSNPDVYYN
+454 YYSCYSNSNVYYN
-467 YVNDD
+467 YDNDD
-472 FYLYDADAYSE
+472 FYLYDEDAYSE
-483 ANDDYSAA
+483 AYDDYYAA
-491 CDRDDLRD
+491 GNRDDLRD
-499 ELKDLTFDRTS
+499 ALKDLTFDSTS

-543 HKAQDLGDEKV
+543 RKAQDLGDEKV
-554 CSIDDLIDDLYEAY
+554 CSIDDLY
-568 DVEYDVENYIYD
+568 DASDVENYIYNS
-580 LDNDSSVY
+580 DNDSSVY

-595 QDMKMTYASMDCSE
+595 QDMKMTSVSMNCSE

-675 KIAKDVTIAELEGDG
+675 KIAKDVKVAELEDDG
-690 TFMVSD
+690 NFMV
-696 FDPSSESSDLK
+696 FDVDSSYESSDLK

-719 DVGYYNHNIDATY
+719 DVGYYGATY

-739 YRTNDGDLNVYDGE
+739 YITNDGDLNVYDGE
-753 DSRKIDRDVSS
+753 DSRKIDRDV
-764 YRMGDDSDKATFR
+764 YRYWMGDDRDKATFS
-777 NGWF
+777 GWY

>member
-14 ALFCASCGNKIP
+14 ALFCASCGSKIP

-39 KSVAETVEPS
+39 KSVAETVEQS
-49 APEQPAAPVEETPV
+49 APEQPAAPVGETPV
-63 ESKPETTSVADES
+63 ESKPETAPVADEN
-76 ENTQKAATAAAGE
+76 ENTENVVTATAGE

-95 PAQPQMQTAA
+95 TAQTAA
-105 SQIPMGTPVVP
+105 SQIPMGALVVP

-177 KENDPVE
+177 KEKDPVE
-184 IYNAHDNSAEF
+184 IYNAHDNETSF
-195 ELKYTKN
+195 EIKYTKN

-208 RTFTLGSEGYKS
+208 LTDSEDEQ

-260 YYRASNSGRELN
+260 YYRDSNSGRELN

-282 DSHVRAQRH
+282 DSKVCAQYH
-291 SGNVVYYLR
+291 SGNVVYYLI
-300 YDGDDDNDEL
+300 DEGDDYNYEL
-310 CYYNLKTGKHGD
+310 YYYNLKTGKHGD
-322 MDECNKIAD
+322 IDECNTVAD
-331 CNENEILYSV
+331 YNENEILYSV
-341 SDGDA
+341 SDGDTC
-346 YDICK
+346 DICK

-366 SDWTGNLDAGV
+366 SSWTGNLDAGV

-405 TEPQMDDYLTEMD
+405 TEPQMDDYLTEVD

-439 DNDTSMISITINDTS
+439 SNDTSMYSITINDTS
-454 YYSCYSNPDVYYN
+454 YYSCYSNSNVYYN
-467 YVNDD
+467 YDNDD
-472 FYLYDADAYSE
+472 FYLYDEDAYSE
-483 ANDDYSAA
+483 AYDDYYAA
-491 CDRDDLRD
+491 GNRDDLRD
-499 ELKDLTFDRTS
+499 ALKDLTFDSTS

-543 HKAQDLGDEKV
+543 QKAQDLGDEKV
-554 CSIDDLIDDLYEAY
+554 CSIDDLYDAS
-568 DVEYDVENYIYD
+568 DVEDYIYD
-580 LDNDSSVY
+580 SDNDSSVY

-595 QDMKMTYASMDCSE
+595 QDMKMTSVSMNCSE

-615 IVDRSDEDSNE
+615 IVDQSDEDSNE

-643 EKDYQVGSWYGND
+643 EQDYTTGSWYGND

-662 NNDFYIYSNGKSK
+662 NHDFYIYSNGKSK
-675 KIAKDVTIAELEGDG
+675 KIAKDVAIAELEGDG
-690 TFMVSD
+690 NFMV
-696 FDPSSESSDLK
+696 FDVDSSYESSDLK

-719 DVGYYNHNIDATY
+719 DVGYYGATY

-739 YRTNDGDLNVYDGE
+739 YITNDGDLNVYDGE

-764 YRMGDDSDKATFR
+764 YWMGDDNDKATFS
-777 NGWF
+777 GWY

>member
-26 EELLHAAAPQNAS
+26 EELLNAAAP
-39 KSVAETVEPS
+39 VG
-49 APEQPAAPVEETPV
+49 ETPV
-63 ESKPETTSVADES
+63 ESKPETVPVADEN
-76 ENTQKAATAAAGE
+76 ENTENVVTATAGE

-95 PAQPQMQTAA
+95 TAQTAA
-105 SQIPMGTPVVP
+105 SQIPMGALVVP

-177 KENDPVE
+177 KEKDPVE
-184 IYNAHDNSAEF
+184 IYNAHDNETSYEI
-195 ELKYTKN
+195 KYTKN

-208 RTFTLGSEGYKS
+208 LTDSEDEQ

-242 EIDSD
+242 EIDSG

-260 YYRASNSGRELN
+260 YYRDSNSGRELN

-282 DSHVRAQRH
+282 DSKVKAQCH

-300 YDGDDDNDEL
+300 DEGDDYNYEL
-310 CYYNLKTGKHGD
+310 YYYNLKTGKHGD
-322 MDECNKIAD
+322 IDECIEVAD
-331 CNENEILYSV
+331 YNENEILYSV
-341 SDGDA
+341 SDGDTC
-346 YDICK
+346 DIYK

-366 SDWTGNLDAGV
+366 SDWTGSLDAGV
-377 ISYTKEIT
+377 ISYKREIT

-405 TEPQMDDYLTEMD
+405 TEPQMDDYLTEVD

-426 DYNDYL
+426 AYNNYL

-439 DNDTSMISITINDTS
+439 SNDTSMDSITINDTS
-454 YYSCYSNPDVYYN
+454 YYSCYSNSNVYYN
-467 YVNDD
+467 YDNDD
-472 FYLYDADAYSE
+472 FYLYDEDAYSE
-483 ANDDYSAA
+483 AYDDYYAA
-491 CDRDDLRD
+491 GNRDDLRD
-499 ELKDLTFDRTS
+499 ALKDLTFDSTS

-543 HKAQDLGDEKV
+543 RKAQDLGDEKV
-554 CSIDDLIDDLYEAY
+554 CSIDDLY
-568 DVEYDVENYIYD
+568 DASDVENYIYNS
-580 LDNDSSVY
+580 DNDSSVY

-595 QDMKMTYASMDCSE
+595 QDMKMTSVSMNCSE

-615 IVDRSDEDSNE
+615 VVDQSDEDSNE

-643 EKDYQVGSWYGND
+643 EKDYTTGSWYGND

-662 NNDFYIYSNGKSK
+662 NHDFYIFSNGKSK
-675 KIAKDVTIAELEGDG
+675 KIAKDVKVAELEDDG
-690 TFMVSD
+690 NFMV
-696 FDPSSESSDLK
+696 FDVDSSYESSDLK

-719 DVGYYNHNIDATY
+719 DVGYYGATY

-739 YRTNDGDLNVYDGE
+739 YITNDGDLNVYDGE
-753 DSRKIDRDVSS
+753 DSRKIDRDV
-764 YRMGDDSDKATFR
+764 YRYWMGDDRDKATFS
-777 NGWF
+777 GWY

>member
-26 EELLHAAAPQNAS
+26 EELLNAAAP
-39 KSVAETVEPS
+39 VG
-49 APEQPAAPVEETPV
+49 ETPV
-63 ESKPETTSVADES
+63 ESKPETVPVADEN
-76 ENTQKAATAAAGE
+76 ENTENVVTATAGE

-95 PAQPQMQTAA
+95 TAQTAA
-105 SQIPMGTPVVP
+105 SQIPMGALVVP

-177 KENDPVE
+177 KEKDPVE
-184 IYNAHDNSAEF
+184 IYNAHDNETSYEI
-195 ELKYTKN
+195 KYTKN

-208 RTFTLGSEGYKS
+208 LTDSEDEQ

-247 VTDFSVLGSDRIL
+247 VTDFSVLGSGRIL
-260 YYRASNSGRELN
+260 YYRDSNSGRELN

-282 DSHVRAQRH
+282 DSKVKAQCH

-300 YDGDDDNDEL
+300 DEGDDYNYEL
-310 CYYNLKTGKHGD
+310 YYYNLKTGKHGD
-322 MDECNKIAD
+322 IDECIEVAD
-331 CNENEILYSV
+331 YNENEILYSV
-341 SDGDA
+341 SDGDTC
-346 YDICK
+346 DIYK

-377 ISYTKEIT
+377 ISYKREIT

-405 TEPQMDDYLTEMD
+405 TEPQMDDYLTEVD

-426 DYNDYL
+426 AYNNYL

-439 DNDTSMISITINDTS
+439 SNDTSMDSITINDTS
-454 YYSCYSNPDVYYN
+454 YYSCYSNSNVYYN
-467 YVNDD
+467 YDNDD
-472 FYLYDADAYSE
+472 FYLYDEDAYSE
-483 ANDDYSAA
+483 AYDDYYAA
-491 CDRDDLRD
+491 GNRDDLRD
-499 ELKDLTFDRTS
+499 ALKDLTFDSTS

-543 HKAQDLGDEKV
+543 RKAQDLGDEKV
-554 CSIDDLIDDLYEAY
+554 CSIDDLY
-568 DVEYDVENYIYD
+568 DASDVENYIYNS
-580 LDNDSSVY
+580 DNDSSVY

-595 QDMKMTYASMDCSE
+595 QDMKMTSVSMNCSE

-615 IVDRSDEDSNE
+615 VVDQSDEDSNE

-643 EKDYQVGSWYGND
+643 EKDYTTGSWYGND

-662 NNDFYIYSNGKSK
+662 NHDFYIYSNGKSK
-675 KIAKDVTIAELEGDG
+675 KIAKDVKVAELEDDG
-690 TFMVSD
+690 NFMV
-696 FDPSSESSDLK
+696 FDVDSSYESSDLK

-719 DVGYYNHNIDATY
+719 DVGYYGATY

-739 YRTNDGDLNVYDGE
+739 YITNDGDLNVYDGE
-753 DSRKIDRDVSS
+753 DSRKIDRDV
-764 YRMGDDSDKATFR
+764 YRYWMGDDRDKATFS
-777 NGWF
+777 GWY

>member
-26 EELLHAAAPQNAS
+26 EELLNAAAP
-39 KSVAETVEPS
+39 VG
-49 APEQPAAPVEETPV
+49 ETPV
-63 ESKPETTSVADES
+63 ESKPETVPVADEN
-76 ENTQKAATAAAGE
+76 ENTENVVTATAGE

-95 PAQPQMQTAA
+95 TAQTTA
-105 SQIPMGTPVVP
+105 SQIPMGALVVP

-177 KENDPVE
+177 KEKDPVE
-184 IYNAHDNSAEF
+184 IYNAHDNETSYEI
-195 ELKYTKN
+195 KYTKN

-208 RTFTLGSEGYKS
+208 LTDSEDEQ

-242 EIDSD
+242 EIDSG

-260 YYRASNSGRELN
+260 YYRDSNSGRELN

-282 DSHVRAQRH
+282 DSKVKAQCH

-300 YDGDDDNDEL
+300 DEGDDYNYEL
-310 CYYNLKTGKHGD
+310 YYYNLKTGKHGD
-322 MDECNKIAD
+322 IDECIEVAD
-331 CNENEILYSV
+331 YNENEILYSV
-341 SDGDA
+341 SDGDTC
-346 YDICK
+346 DIYK

-377 ISYTKEIT
+377 ISYKREIK

-405 TEPQMDDYLTEMD
+405 TEPQMDDYLTEVD

-426 DYNDYL
+426 AYNNYL

-439 DNDTSMISITINDTS
+439 SNDTSMDSITINDTS
-454 YYSCYSNPDVYYN
+454 YYSCYSNSNVYYN
-467 YVNDD
+467 YDNDD
-472 FYLYDADAYSE
+472 FYLCDEDAYSE
-483 ANDDYSAA
+483 AYDDYYAA
-491 CDRDDLRD
+491 GNRDDLRD
-499 ELKDLTFDRTS
+499 ALKDLTFDSTS

-543 HKAQDLGDEKV
+543 RKAQDLGDEKV
-554 CSIDDLIDDLYEAY
+554 CSIDDLY
-568 DVEYDVENYIYD
+568 DASDVENYIYNS
-580 LDNDSSVY
+580 DNDSSVY

-595 QDMKMTYASMDCSE
+595 QDMKMTSVSMNCSE

-615 IVDRSDEDSNE
+615 VVDQSDEDSNE

-643 EKDYQVGSWYGND
+643 EKDYTTGSWYGND

-662 NNDFYIYSNGKSK
+662 NHDFYIYSNGKSK
-675 KIAKDVTIAELEGDG
+675 KIAKDVKVAELEDDG
-690 TFMVSD
+690 NFMV
-696 FDPSSESSDLK
+696 FDVDSSYESSDLK

-719 DVGYYNHNIDATY
+719 DVGYYGATY

-739 YRTNDGDLNVYDGE
+739 YITNDGDLNVYDGE
-753 DSRKIDRDVSS
+753 DSRKIDRDV
-764 YRMGDDSDKATFR
+764 YRYWMGDDRDKATFS
-777 NGWF
+777 GWY

>member
-39 KSVAETVEPS
+39 ESVAETVEQS
-49 APEQPAAPVEETPV
+49 APEQPAAPVGETPV
-63 ESKPETTSVADES
+63 ESKPGTVPVADEN
-76 ENTQKAATAAAGE
+76 ENTENVVTATAGE

-95 PAQPQMQTAA
+95 TAQTAA
-105 SQIPMGTPVVP
+105 SQIPMGALVVP

-123 KKTRTR
+123 KKMRTR
-129 LIGVAAVAVVVA
+129 LIGVVAVAVVVA

-177 KENDPVE
+177 KEKDPVE
-184 IYNAHDNSAEF
+184 IYNAHDNETSF
-195 ELKYTKN
+195 EIKYTKN

-208 RTFTLGSEGYKS
+208 LTDSEDEQ

-247 VTDFSVLGSDRIL
+247 VTDFSVLGSGRIL
-260 YYRASNSGRELN
+260 YYRDSNSGRELN

-282 DSHVRAQRH
+282 DSKVCAQYH
-291 SGNVVYYLR
+291 SGNVVYYLI
-300 YDGDDDNDEL
+300 DEGDDYNYEL
-310 CYYNLKTGKHGD
+310 YYYNLKTGKHGD
-322 MDECNKIAD
+322 IDECNTVAD
-331 CNENEILYSV
+331 YNENEILYSV
-341 SDGDA
+341 SDGDTC
-346 YDICK
+346 DICK

-366 SDWTGNLDAGV
+366 SSWTGNLDAGV

-405 TEPQMDDYLTEMD
+405 TEPQMDDYLTEVD

-439 DNDTSMISITINDTS
+439 SNDTSMYSITINDTS
-454 YYSCYSNPDVYYN
+454 YYSCYSNSNVYYN
-467 YVNDD
+467 YDNDD
-472 FYLYDADAYSE
+472 FYLYDEDAYSE
-483 ANDDYSAA
+483 AYDDYYAA
-491 CDRDDLRD
+491 GNRDDLRD
-499 ELKDLTFDRTS
+499 ALKDLTFDSTS

-543 HKAQDLGDEKV
+543 QKAQDLGDEKV
-554 CSIDDLIDDLYEAY
+554 CSIDNLYDAS
-568 DVEYDVENYIYD
+568 DVEDYIYD
-580 LDNDSSVY
+580 SDNDSSVY

-595 QDMKMTYASMDCSE
+595 QDMKMTSVSMNCSE

-615 IVDRSDEDSNE
+615 IVDQSDEDSNE

-643 EKDYQVGSWYGND
+643 EQDYTTGSWYGND

-662 NNDFYIYSNGKSK
+662 NHDFYIYSNGKSK
-675 KIAKDVTIAELEGDG
+675 KIAKDVAIAELEGDG
-690 TFMVSD
+690 NFMV
-696 FDPSSESSDLK
+696 FDVDSSYESSDLK

-719 DVGYYNHNIDATY
+719 DVGYYGATY

-739 YRTNDGDLNVYDGE
+739 YITNDGDLNVYDGE

-764 YRMGDDSDKATFR
+764 YWMGDDNDKATFS
-777 NGWF
+777 GWY

>member
-26 EELLHAAAPQNAS
+26 EELLNAAAP
-39 KSVAETVEPS
+39 VG
-49 APEQPAAPVEETPV
+49 ETPV
-63 ESKPETTSVADES
+63 ESKPETVPVADEN
-76 ENTQKAATAAAGE
+76 ENTENVVTATAGE

-95 PAQPQMQTAA
+95 TAQTAA
-105 SQIPMGTPVVP
+105 SQIPMGALVVP

-177 KENDPVE
+177 KEKDPVE
-184 IYNAHDNSAEF
+184 IYNAHDNETSF
-195 ELKYTKN
+195 EIKYTKN

-208 RTFTLGSEGYKS
+208 LTDSEDEQ

-242 EIDSD
+242 EIDSG

-260 YYRASNSGRELN
+260 YYRDSNSGQELN

-282 DSHVRAQRH
+282 DSEVKAQYH

-300 YDGDDDNDEL
+300 DEGDDYNYEL
-310 CYYNLKTGKHGD
+310 YYYNLKTGKHGD
-322 MDECNKIAD
+322 IDECIEVAD
-331 CNENEILYSV
+331 YNENEILYSV
-341 SDGDA
+341 SDGDTC
-346 YDICK
+346 DIYK

-377 ISYTKEIT
+377 ISYKREIT

-405 TEPQMDDYLTEMD
+405 TEPQMDDYLTEVD

-426 DYNDYL
+426 AYNNYL

-439 DNDTSMISITINDTS
+439 SNDTSMDSITINDTS
-454 YYSCYSNPDVYYN
+454 YYSCYSNSNVYYN
-467 YVNDD
+467 YDNDD
-472 FYLYDADAYSE
+472 FYLYDEDAYSE
-483 ANDDYSAA
+483 AYDDYYAA
-491 CDRDDLRD
+491 GDRDDLRD
-499 ELKDLTFDRTS
+499 ALKDLTFDRTS

-543 HKAQDLGDEKV
+543 RKAQDLGDEKV
-554 CSIDDLIDDLYEAY
+554 CSIDDLY
-568 DVEYDVENYIYD
+568 DASDVENYIYNS
-580 LDNDSSVY
+580 DNDSSVY

-595 QDMKMTYASMDCSE
+595 QDMKMTSVRINCSE

-615 IVDRSDEDSNE
+615 IVNQRDEDSYE

-643 EKDYQVGSWYGND
+643 EKDYTTGSWYGND

-662 NNDFYIYSNGKSK
+662 NHDFYIYSNGKSK
-675 KIAKDVTIAELEGDG
+675 KIAKDVKVAELEDDG
-690 TFMVSD
+690 NFMV
-696 FDPSSESSDLK
+696 FDVDSSYESSDLK

-719 DVGYYNHNIDATY
+719 DVGYYGATY

-739 YRTNDGDLNVYDGE
+739 YITNDGDLNVYDGE
-753 DSRKIDRDVSS
+753 DSRKIDRDV
-764 YRMGDDSDKATFR
+764 YRYWMGDDRDKATFS
-777 NGWF
+777 GWY

>member
-39 KSVAETVEPS
+39 ESVAETVEQS
-49 APEQPAAPVEETPV
+49 APEQPAAPVGETPV
-63 ESKPETTSVADES
+63 ESKPGTVPVADEN
-76 ENTQKAATAAAGE
+76 ENTENVVTATAGE

-95 PAQPQMQTAA
+95 TAQTAA
-105 SQIPMGTPVVP
+105 SQIPMGALVVP

-123 KKTRTR
+123 KKMRTR
-129 LIGVAAVAVVVA
+129 LIGVIAVAVVVA

-177 KENDPVE
+177 KEKDPVE
-184 IYNAHDNSAEF
+184 IYNAHDNETSF
-195 ELKYTKN
+195 EIKYTKN

-208 RTFTLGSEGYKS
+208 LTDSEDEQ

-247 VTDFSVLGSDRIL
+247 VTDFSVLGSGRIL
-260 YYRASNSGRELN
+260 YYRDSNSGRELN

-282 DSHVRAQRH
+282 DSKVCAQYH
-291 SGNVVYYLR
+291 SGNVVYYLI
-300 YDGDDDNDEL
+300 DEGDDYNYEL
-310 CYYNLKTGKHGD
+310 YYYNLKTGKHGD
-322 MDECNKIAD
+322 IDECNTVAD
-331 CNENEILYSV
+331 YNENEILYSV
-341 SDGDA
+341 SDGDTC
-346 YDICK
+346 DICK

-366 SDWTGNLDAGV
+366 SSWTGNLDAGV

-405 TEPQMDDYLTEMD
+405 TEPQMDDYLTEVD

-439 DNDTSMISITINDTS
+439 SNDTSMYSITINDTS
-454 YYSCYSNPDVYYN
+454 YYSCYSNSNVYYN
-467 YVNDD
+467 YDNDD
-472 FYLYDADAYSE
+472 FYLYDEDAYSE
-483 ANDDYSAA
+483 AYDDYYAA
-491 CDRDDLRD
+491 GNRDDLRD
-499 ELKDLTFDRTS
+499 ALKDLTFDSTS

-543 HKAQDLGDEKV
+543 QKAQDLGDEKV
-554 CSIDDLIDDLYEAY
+554 CSIDDLYDAS
-568 DVEYDVENYIYD
+568 DVEDYIYD
-580 LDNDSSVY
+580 SDNDSSVY

-595 QDMKMTYASMDCSE
+595 QDMKMTSVSMNCSE

-615 IVDRSDEDSNE
+615 IVDQSDEDSNE

-643 EKDYQVGSWYGND
+643 EQDYTTGSWYGND

-662 NNDFYIYSNGKSK
+662 NHDFYIYSNGKSK
-675 KIAKDVTIAELEGDG
+675 KIAKDVAIAELEGDG
-690 TFMVSD
+690 NFMV
-696 FDPSSESSDLK
+696 FDVDSSYESSDLK

-719 DVGYYNHNIDATY
+719 DVGYYGATY

-739 YRTNDGDLNVYDGE
+739 YITNDGDLNVYDGE

-764 YRMGDDSDKATFR
+764 YWMGDDNDKATFS
-777 NGWF
+777 GWY

>member
-26 EELLHAAAPQNAS
+26 EELLNAAAP
-39 KSVAETVEPS
+39 VG
-49 APEQPAAPVEETPV
+49 ETPV
-63 ESKPETTSVADES
+63 ESKPETVPVADEN
-76 ENTQKAATAAAGE
+76 ENTENVVTATAGE

-95 PAQPQMQTAA
+95 TAQTAA
-105 SQIPMGTPVVP
+105 SQIPMGALVVP

-177 KENDPVE
+177 KEKDPVE
-184 IYNAHDNSAEF
+184 IYNAHDNETSYEI
-195 ELKYTKN
+195 KYTKN

-208 RTFTLGSEGYKS
+208 LTDSEDEQ

-242 EIDSD
+242 EIDSG

-260 YYRASNSGRELN
+260 YYRDSNSGRELN

-282 DSHVRAQRH
+282 DSKVKAQCH

-300 YDGDDDNDEL
+300 DEGDDDNYEL
-310 CYYNLKTGKHGD
+310 YYYNLKTGKHGD

-341 SDGDA
+341 SDGDTC
-346 YDICK
+346 DIYK

-377 ISYTKEIT
+377 ISYKREIK

-405 TEPQMDDYLTEMD
+405 TEPQMDDYLTEVD

-426 DYNDYL
+426 AYNDYL

-439 DNDTSMISITINDTS
+439 SNDTSMDSITINDTS
-454 YYSCYSNPDVYYN
+454 YYSCYSNSNVYYN
-467 YVNDD
+467 YDNDD
-472 FYLYDADAYSE
+472 FYLCDEDAYSE
-483 ANDDYSAA
+483 AYDDYYAA
-491 CDRDDLRD
+491 GNRDDLRD
-499 ELKDLTFDRTS
+499 ALKDLTFDSTS

-543 HKAQDLGDEKV
+543 RKAQDLGDEKV
-554 CSIDDLIDDLYEAY
+554 CSIDDLY
-568 DVEYDVENYIYD
+568 DASDVENYIYNS
-580 LDNDSSVY
+580 DNDSSVY

-595 QDMKMTYASMDCSE
+595 QDMKMTSVSMNCSE

-615 IVDRSDEDSNE
+615 VVDQSGENSNE
-626 LIAYKKKGD
+626 LIAYKKKGG

-643 EKDYQVGSWYGND
+643 EKDYTTGSWYGND

-662 NNDFYIYSNGKSK
+662 NHDFYTYSNGKSK
-675 KIAKDVTIAELEGDG
+675 KIAKDVKVAELEDDG
-690 TFMVSD
+690 NFMV
-696 FDPSSESSDLK
+696 FDVDSSYESSDLK

-719 DVGYYNHNIDATY
+719 DVDNYRVTY

-739 YRTNDGDLNVYDGE
+739 YITNDGDLNVYDGE

-764 YRMGDDSDKATFR
+764 YWMCDDSDKATFK
-777 NGWF
+777 GWF

>member
-39 KSVAETVEPS
+39 KSVAETVEQS
-49 APEQPAAPVEETPV
+49 APEQPAAPVGETPV
-63 ESKPETTSVADES
+63 ESKPETAPVADEN
-76 ENTQKAATAAAGE
+76 ENTENVVTATAGE

-95 PAQPQMQTAA
+95 TAQTAA
-105 SQIPMGTPVVP
+105 SQIPMGALVVP

-177 KENDPVE
+177 KEKDPVE
-184 IYNAHDNSAEF
+184 IYNAHDNETSF
-195 ELKYTKN
+195 EIKYTKN

-208 RTFTLGSEGYKS
+208 LTDSEDEQ

-247 VTDFSVLGSDRIL
+247 VTDFSVLGSGRIL
-260 YYRASNSGRELN
+260 YYRDSNSGRELN

-282 DSHVRAQRH
+282 DSKVCAQYH
-291 SGNVVYYLR
+291 SGNVVYYLI
-300 YDGDDDNDEL
+300 DEGDDDNYEL
-310 CYYNLKTGKHGD
+310 YYYNLKTGKHGD
-322 MDECNKIAD
+322 IDECNTVAD
-331 CNENEILYSV
+331 YNENEILYSV
-341 SDGDA
+341 SDGDTC
-346 YDICK
+346 DICK

-366 SDWTGNLDAGV
+366 SSWTGNLDAGV

-405 TEPQMDDYLTEMD
+405 TEPQMDDYLTEVD

-439 DNDTSMISITINDTS
+439 SNDTSMYSITINDTS
-454 YYSCYSNPDVYYN
+454 YYSCYSNSNVYYN
-467 YVNDD
+467 YDNDD
-472 FYLYDADAYSE
+472 FYLYDEDAYSE
-483 ANDDYSAA
+483 AYDDYYAA
-491 CDRDDLRD
+491 GNRDDLRD
-499 ELKDLTFDRTS
+499 ALKDLTFDSTL

-543 HKAQDLGDEKV
+543 QKAQDLGDEKV
-554 CSIDDLIDDLYEAY
+554 CSIDDLYDAS
-568 DVEYDVENYIYD
+568 DVEDYIYD
-580 LDNDSSVY
+580 SDNDSSVY

-595 QDMKMTYASMDCSE
+595 QDMKMTSVSMNCSE

-615 IVDRSDEDSNE
+615 IVDQSDEDSNE

-643 EKDYQVGSWYGND
+643 EQDYTTGSWYGND

-662 NNDFYIYSNGKSK
+662 NHDFYIYSNGKSK
-675 KIAKDVTIAELEGDG
+675 KIAKDVAIAELEGDG
-690 TFMVSD
+690 NFMV
-696 FDPSSESSDLK
+696 FDVDSSYESSDLK

-719 DVGYYNHNIDATY
+719 DVGYYGATY

-739 YRTNDGDLNVYDGE
+739 YITNDGDLNVYDGE

-764 YRMGDDSDKATFR
+764 YWMGDDNDKATFS
-777 NGWF
+777 GWY

>member
-26 EELLHAAAPQNAS
+26 EELLNAAAP
-39 KSVAETVEPS
+39 VG
-49 APEQPAAPVEETPV
+49 ETPV
-63 ESKPETTSVADES
+63 ESKPETVPVADEN
-76 ENTQKAATAAAGE
+76 ENTENVVTATAGE

-95 PAQPQMQTAA
+95 TAQTAA
-105 SQIPMGTPVVP
+105 SQIPMGALVVP

-129 LIGVAAVAVVVA
+129 LIGVAVVAVVVA

-177 KENDPVE
+177 KEKDPVE
-184 IYNAHDNSAEF
+184 IYNAHDNETSYEI
-195 ELKYTKN
+195 KYTKN

-208 RTFTLGSEGYKS
+208 LTDSEDEQ

-242 EIDSD
+242 EIDSG

-260 YYRASNSGRELN
+260 YYRDSNSGRELN

-282 DSHVRAQRH
+282 DSKVKAQCH

-300 YDGDDDNDEL
+300 DEGDDYNYEL
-310 CYYNLKTGKHGD
+310 YYYNLKTGKHGD
-322 MDECNKIAD
+322 IDECIEVAD
-331 CNENEILYSV
+331 YNENEILYSV
-341 SDGDA
+341 SDGDTC
-346 YDICK
+346 DIYK

-377 ISYTKEIT
+377 ISYKREIK

-405 TEPQMDDYLTEMD
+405 TEPQMDDYLTEVD

-426 DYNDYL
+426 AYNNYL

-439 DNDTSMISITINDTS
+439 SNDTSMDSITINDTS
-454 YYSCYSNPDVYYN
+454 YYSCYSNSNVYYN
-467 YVNDD
+467 YDNDD
-472 FYLYDADAYSE
+472 FYLCDEDAYSE
-483 ANDDYSAA
+483 AYDDYYAA
-491 CDRDDLRD
+491 GNRDDLRD
-499 ELKDLTFDRTS
+499 ALKDLTFDSTS

-543 HKAQDLGDEKV
+543 RKAQDLGDEKV
-554 CSIDDLIDDLYEAY
+554 CSIDDLY
-568 DVEYDVENYIYD
+568 DASDVENYIYNS
-580 LDNDSSVY
+580 DNDSSVY

-595 QDMKMTYASMDCSE
+595 QDMKMTSVSMNCSE

-615 IVDRSDEDSNE
+615 VVDQSDEDSNE
-626 LIAYKKKGD
+626 LIAYKKKGG

-643 EKDYQVGSWYGND
+643 EKDYTTGSWYGND

-662 NNDFYIYSNGKSK
+662 NHDFYIYSNGKSK
-675 KIAKDVTIAELEGDG
+675 KIAKDVKVAELEDDG
-690 TFMVSD
+690 NFMV
-696 FDPSSESSDLK
+696 FDVDSSYESSDLK

-719 DVGYYNHNIDATY
+719 DVGYYGATY

-739 YRTNDGDLNVYDGE
+739 YITNDGDLNVYDGE
-753 DSRKIDRDVSS
+753 DSRKIDRDV
-764 YRMGDDSDKATFR
+764 YRYWMGDDRDKATFS
-777 NGWF
+777 GWY

>member
-26 EELLHAAAPQNAS
+26 EELLNAAA
-39 KSVAETVEPS
+39 SVG
-49 APEQPAAPVEETPV
+49 ETPV
-63 ESKPETTSVADES
+63 ESKPETVPVADEN
-76 ENTQKAATAAAGE
+76 ENTENVVTATAGE

-95 PAQPQMQTAA
+95 TAQTAA
-105 SQIPMGTPVVP
+105 SQIPMGALVVP

-177 KENDPVE
+177 KEKDPVE
-184 IYNAHDNSAEF
+184 IYNAHDNETSYEI
-195 ELKYTKN
+195 KYTKN

-208 RTFTLGSEGYKS
+208 LTDSEDEQ

-242 EIDSD
+242 EIDSG
-247 VTDFSVLGSDRIL
+247 VTDFSVLGSGRIL
-260 YYRASNSGRELN
+260 YYRDSNSGRELN

-282 DSHVRAQRH
+282 DSKVKAQCH

-300 YDGDDDNDEL
+300 DEGDDYNYEL
-310 CYYNLKTGKHGD
+310 YYYNLKTGKYGD
-322 MDECNKIAD
+322 IDECIEVAD
-331 CNENEILYSV
+331 YNENEILYSV
-341 SDGDA
+341 SDGDTC
-346 YDICK
+346 DIYK

-377 ISYTKEIT
+377 ISYKREIK

-405 TEPQMDDYLTEMD
+405 TEPQMDDYLTEVD

-426 DYNDYL
+426 AYNNYL

-439 DNDTSMISITINDTS
+439 SNDTSMDSITINDTS
-454 YYSCYSNPDVYYN
+454 YYSCYSNSNVYYN
-467 YVNDD
+467 YDNDD
-472 FYLYDADAYSE
+472 FYLCDEDAYSE
-483 ANDDYSAA
+483 AYDDYYAA
-491 CDRDDLRD
+491 GNRDDLRD
-499 ELKDLTFDRTS
+499 ALKDLTFDSTS

-543 HKAQDLGDEKV
+543 RKAQDLGDEKV
-554 CSIDDLIDDLYEAY
+554 CSIDDLY
-568 DVEYDVENYIYD
+568 DASDVENYIYNS
-580 LDNDSSVY
+580 DNDSSVY

-595 QDMKMTYASMDCSE
+595 QDMKMTSVSMNCSE

-615 IVDRSDEDSNE
+615 VVDQSDEDSNE

-643 EKDYQVGSWYGND
+643 EKDYTTGSWYGND

-675 KIAKDVTIAELEGDG
+675 KIAKDVKVAELEDDG
-690 TFMVSD
+690 NFMV
-696 FDPSSESSDLK
+696 FDVDSSYESSDLK

-719 DVGYYNHNIDATY
+719 DVGYYGATY

-739 YRTNDGDLNVYDGE
+739 YITNDGDLNVYDGE
-753 DSRKIDRDVSS
+753 DSRKIDRDV
-764 YRMGDDSDKATFR
+764 YRYWMGDDRDKATFS
-777 NGWF
+777 GWY

>member
-26 EELLHAAAPQNAS
+26 EELLNAAAP
-39 KSVAETVEPS
+39 VG
-49 APEQPAAPVEETPV
+49 ETPV
-63 ESKPETTSVADES
+63 ESKPETVPVADEN
-76 ENTQKAATAAAGE
+76 ENTENVVTATAGE

-95 PAQPQMQTAA
+95 TAQTAA
-105 SQIPMGTPVVP
+105 SQIPMGALVVP

-177 KENDPVE
+177 KEKDPVE
-184 IYNAHDNSAEF
+184 IYNAHDNETSYEI
-195 ELKYTKN
+195 KYTKN

-208 RTFTLGSEGYKS
+208 LTDSEDEQ

-242 EIDSD
+242 EIDSG
-247 VTDFSVLGSDRIL
+247 VTDFSVLGSGRIL
-260 YYRASNSGRELN
+260 YYRDSNSGRELN

-282 DSHVRAQRH
+282 DSEVKAQCH

-300 YDGDDDNDEL
+300 DEGDDYNYEL
-310 CYYNLKTGKHGD
+310 YYYNLKTGKHGD
-322 MDECNKIAD
+322 IDECIEVAD
-331 CNENEILYSV
+331 YNENEILYSV
-341 SDGDA
+341 SDGDTC
-346 YDICK
+346 DIYK

-405 TEPQMDDYLTEMD
+405 TEPQMDDYLTEVD

-426 DYNDYL
+426 AYNNYL

-439 DNDTSMISITINDTS
+439 SNDTSMDSITINDTS
-454 YYSCYSNPDVYYN
+454 YYSCYSNSNVYYN
-467 YVNDD
+467 YDNDD
-472 FYLYDADAYSE
+472 FYLYDEDAYSE
-483 ANDDYSAA
+483 AYDDYYAA
-491 CDRDDLRD
+491 GNRDDLRD
-499 ELKDLTFDRTS
+499 ALKDLTFDSTS

-543 HKAQDLGDEKV
+543 RKAQDLGDEKV
-554 CSIDDLIDDLYEAY
+554 CSIDDLY
-568 DVEYDVENYIYD
+568 DANDVENYIYNS
-580 LDNDSSVY
+580 DNDSSVY

-595 QDMKMTYASMDCSE
+595 QDMKMTSVSMNCSE

-615 IVDRSDEDSNE
+615 VVDQSDEDSNE

-643 EKDYQVGSWYGND
+643 EKDYTTGSWYGND

-662 NNDFYIYSNGKSK
+662 NHDFYIYSNGKSK
-675 KIAKDVTIAELEGDG
+675 KIAKDVKVAELEDDG
-690 TFMVSD
+690 NFMV
-696 FDPSSESSDLK
+696 FDVDSSYESSDLK

-719 DVGYYNHNIDATY
+719 DVGYYGATY

-739 YRTNDGDLNVYDGE
+739 YITNDGDLNVYDGE
-753 DSRKIDRDVSS
+753 DSRKIDRDV
-764 YRMGDDSDKATFR
+764 YRYWMGDDRDKATFS
-777 NGWF
+777 GWY

>member
-26 EELLHAAAPQNAS
+26 EELLNAAAP
-39 KSVAETVEPS
+39 VG
-49 APEQPAAPVEETPV
+49 ETPV
-63 ESKPETTSVADES
+63 ESKPETVPVADEN
-76 ENTQKAATAAAGE
+76 ENTENVVTATAGE

-95 PAQPQMQTAA
+95 TAQTAA
-105 SQIPMGTPVVP
+105 SQIPMGALVVP

-177 KENDPVE
+177 KEKDPVE
-184 IYNAHDNSAEF
+184 IYNAHDNETSYEI
-195 ELKYTKN
+195 KYTKN

-208 RTFTLGSEGYKS
+208 LTDSEDEQ

-242 EIDSD
+242 EIDSG

-260 YYRASNSGRELN
+260 YYRDSNSGRELN

-282 DSHVRAQRH
+282 DSDVKAQRH

-300 YDGDDDNDEL
+300 YEGDDDNYEL

-322 MDECNKIAD
+322 MDECDKIAD
-331 CNENEILYSV
+331 YNENEILYSV
-341 SDGDA
+341 SDGDTC
-346 YDICK
+346 DIYK

-377 ISYTKEIT
+377 ISYKREIT

-405 TEPQMDDYLTEMD
+405 TEPQMDDYLTEVD

-426 DYNDYL
+426 AYNNYL

-439 DNDTSMISITINDTS
+439 SNDTSMDSITINDTS
-454 YYSCYSNPDVYYN
+454 YYSCYSNSNVYYN
-467 YVNDD
+467 YDNDD
-472 FYLYDADAYSE
+472 FYLYDEDAYSE
-483 ANDDYSAA
+483 AYDDYYAA
-491 CDRDDLRD
+491 GNRDDLRD
-499 ELKDLTFDRTS
+499 ALKDLTFDSTS

-543 HKAQDLGDEKV
+543 RKAQDLGDEKV
-554 CSIDDLIDDLYEAY
+554 CSIDDLY
-568 DVEYDVENYIYD
+568 DASDVENYIYNS
-580 LDNDSSVY
+580 DNDSSVY

-595 QDMKMTYASMDCSE
+595 QDMKMTSVSMNCSE

-615 IVDRSDEDSNE
+615 VVDQSDEDSNE

-656 YYYFDD
+656 YYYFDN

-675 KIAKDVTIAELEGDG
+675 KIAKDVKVAELEDDG
-690 TFMVSD
+690 NFMV
-696 FDPSSESSDLK
+696 FDVDSSYESSDLK

-719 DVGYYNHNIDATY
+719 DVGYYGATY

-739 YRTNDGDLNVYDGE
+739 YITNDGDLNVYDGE
-753 DSRKIDRDVSS
+753 DSRKIDRDV
-764 YRMGDDSDKATFR
+764 YRYWMGDDRDKATFS
-777 NGWF
+777 GWY

>member
-49 APEQPAAPVEETPV
+49 APEQPAAPVGETPV
-63 ESKPETTSVADES
+63 ESKPETAPVADEN
-76 ENTQKAATAAAGE
+76 ENTENVVTATAGE

-95 PAQPQMQTAA
+95 TAQTAA
-105 SQIPMGTPVVP
+105 SQIPMGALVVP

-177 KENDPVE
+177 KEKDPVE
-184 IYNAHDNSAEF
+184 IYNAHDNETSYEI
-195 ELKYTKN
+195 KYTKN

-208 RTFTLGSEGYKS
+208 LTDSEDEQ

-242 EIDSD
+242 EIDSG

-260 YYRASNSGRELN
+260 YYRDSNSGRELN

-282 DSHVRAQRH
+282 DSKVCAQYH

-300 YDGDDDNDEL
+300 YEGDDDNYEL
-310 CYYNLKTGKHGD
+310 YYYNLKTGKHGD
-322 MDECNKIAD
+322 MDECDKIAD
-331 CNENEILYSV
+331 YNENEILYSV
-341 SDGDA
+341 SDGDTC
-346 YDICK
+346 DIYK

-377 ISYTKEIT
+377 ISYKRKLK

-405 TEPQMDDYLTEMD
+405 TEPQMDDYLTEVD

-426 DYNDYL
+426 AYNNYL

-439 DNDTSMISITINDTS
+439 SNDTSMDSITINDTS
-454 YYSCYSNPDVYYN
+454 YYSCYSNSNVYYN
-467 YVNDD
+467 YDNDD
-472 FYLYDADAYSE
+472 FYLYDEDAYSE
-483 ANDDYSAA
+483 AYDDYYAA
-491 CDRDDLRD
+491 GNRDDLRD
-499 ELKDLTFDRTS
+499 ALKDLTFDSTS

-543 HKAQDLGDEKV
+543 QKAQDLGDEKV
-554 CSIDDLIDDLYEAY
+554 CSIDDLY
-568 DVEYDVENYIYD
+568 DASDVENYIYNS
-580 LDNDSSVY
+580 DNDSSVY

-595 QDMKMTYASMDCSE
+595 QDMKMTSVSMNCSE

-643 EKDYQVGSWYGND
+643 EKDYTTGSWYGND

-662 NNDFYIYSNGKSK
+662 NHDFYIYSNGKSK
-675 KIAKDVTIAELEGDG
+675 KIAKDVKVAELEDDG
-690 TFMVSD
+690 NFMV
-696 FDPSSESSDLK
+696 FDVDSSYESSDLK

-719 DVGYYNHNIDATY
+719 DVGYYGATY

-739 YRTNDGDLNVYDGE
+739 YITNDGDLNVYDGE
-753 DSRKIDRDVSS
+753 DSRKIDRDV
-764 YRMGDDSDKATFR
+764 YRYWMGDDRDKATFS
-777 NGWF
+777 GWY